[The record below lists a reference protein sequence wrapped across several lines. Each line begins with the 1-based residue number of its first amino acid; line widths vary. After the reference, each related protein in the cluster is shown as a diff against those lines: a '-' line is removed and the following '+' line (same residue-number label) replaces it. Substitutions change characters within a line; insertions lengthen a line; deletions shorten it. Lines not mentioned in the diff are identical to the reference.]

1 MTRFVQPRVKDG
13 AVFLCYDRMSAA
25 VWPLGR
31 VGQLAHDWQRCG
43 TLEAAAMEEQGEKNI
58 MAMRDK
64 IEHAIQNQP
73 CTVKDLKSKFG
84 GDRGSD
90 RKVMEAVDQ
99 LVHEAVICQ
108 RQGVF
113 FTVRSGRA
121 DKALLCKVVKLGK
134 NFAFVMLEDG
144 TSDIF
149 IPGRFT
155 RGAMPGDIVLV
166 EKFEHPRVEGSDEG
180 EILAILEEKND
191 LVGTARRIEGRLKFV
206 PDDCPAISM
215 QMMRDCEGGAKDGD
229 KVAVEIL
236 QRGNRQEDHRVGVAM
251 RFGSSDEAKRCAKAL
266 LYAQDIRSRF
276 PDKVREEA
284 KKLENAEVSEKDTE
298 GRMDLRAL
306 PIFTIDSAETKD
318 IDDAISLTKTPEG
331 GFELGVHI
339 ADVSNYVKPGS
350 ELDNEAFN
358 RATSVYYADQVVP
371 MLPKQLSN
379 GICSLNEGVLRL
391 AFSCLMHLDKDGNLI
406 DYRFV
411 KSIIRSRVKG
421 VYSEIN
427 ALLAGSADD
436 ELKGKYH
443 EVLSQLPAMKE
454 LYGHRARLRK
464 ERGCMDIE
472 SGEVK
477 LILDEDGHC
486 IDVKKRTS
494 GESEAMIEE
503 FMLLANQCA
512 AHFARVKQ
520 IPFVYRVHEE
530 PNAEKLERLHT
541 LLQACGI
548 NDHFAKD
555 VPTPKELSAILEGV
569 RGGPYEQ
576 IINTGMLR
584 CMSKAVYEEKP
595 KGHYGLVLKDYAHFT
610 SPIRRYPDLAIHR
623 IMTAQ
628 LKGMDKDTMVLRYSD
643 FAEKA
648 SKQSSE
654 REIIAMQ
661 IERKAE
667 DCYKAEYARRH
678 LGECY
683 EGRISGVTQ
692 RGLFIELDNGVEGF
706 VPASSL
712 TPSGTMLTEGIR
724 LSDPVSG
731 KNWSLGDTMMITI
744 VRADVNL
751 GKIDFEV
758 APASTK

>member
-1 MTRFVQPRVKDG
+1 
-13 AVFLCYDRMSAA
+13 MS
-25 VWPLGR
+25 
-31 VGQLAHDWQRCG
+31 
-43 TLEAAAMEEQGEKNI
+43 
-58 MAMRDK
+58 MRDK

-73 CTVKDLKSKFG
+73 CTVKELKQKFG
-84 GDRGSD
+84 GERGAD
-90 RKVMEAVDQ
+90 RKVMEALDE
-99 LVHEAVICQ
+99 LVREAVVCQ

-155 RGAMPGDIVLV
+155 KGAMPGDEVLV
-166 EKFEHPRVEGSDEG
+166 EKFEHPRMEGSDEG
-180 EILAILEEKND
+180 TILAVLTEKND
-191 LVGTARRIEGRLKFV
+191 LVGTVRRVEGRLRFV
-206 PDDCPAISM
+206 PDDCPAITM
-215 QMMRDCEGGAKDGD
+215 PLARDCEGGAKDGD

-236 QRGNRQEDHRVGVAM
+236 NRGNRQEDHRVGVAM

-266 LYAQDIRSRF
+266 LYAKDIRTRF

-284 KKLENAEVSEKDTE
+284 KKFEGAEISEKDCE

-318 IDDAISLTKTPEG
+318 IDDAVSLTRTSDG

-339 ADVSNYVKPGS
+339 ADVSNYVKPGT
-350 ELDNEAFN
+350 ELDNEAFS

-371 MLPKQLSN
+371 MLPKALSN
-379 GICSLNEGVLRL
+379 GICSLNENELRL
-391 AFSCLMHLDKDGNLI
+391 AFSCLMRLDKDGNLT

-421 VYSEIN
+421 VYAEIN
-427 ALLAGSADD
+427 ALLAGTADA
-436 ELKGKYH
+436 ETKAKYAD
-443 EVLSQLPAMKE
+443 VIDQLPAMKE

-477 LILDEDGHC
+477 LILDENGRC

-494 GESEAMIEE
+494 GESESMIEE

-530 PNAEKLERLHT
+530 PNAEKLERLHA

-569 RGGPYEQ
+569 RGTPYEQ

-584 CMSKAVYEEKP
+584 CMSKALYEEKP

-623 IMTAQ
+623 IMTDM
-628 LKGMDKDTMVLRYSD
+628 LKGTEKETMILRYTD
-643 FAEKA
+643 FAERA

-654 REIIAMQ
+654 REVIAMQ

-683 EGRISGVTQ
+683 EGTISGVTQ

-712 TPSGTMLTEGIR
+712 TPSGTSLTEGVR
-724 LSDPVSG
+724 LTDPASG
-731 KNWSLGDTMMITI
+731 KTWSLGDKMMITI

-758 APASTK
+758 APAAKA

>member
-1 MTRFVQPRVKDG
+1 
-13 AVFLCYDRMSAA
+13 MS
-25 VWPLGR
+25 
-31 VGQLAHDWQRCG
+31 
-43 TLEAAAMEEQGEKNI
+43 
-58 MAMRDK
+58 MRDK

-73 CTVKDLKSKFG
+73 CTVKELKQKFG
-84 GDRGSD
+84 GERGAD
-90 RKVMEAVDQ
+90 RKVMEALDE
-99 LVHEAVICQ
+99 LVREAVVCQ

-155 RGAMPGDIVLV
+155 KGAMPGDEVLV
-166 EKFEHPRVEGSDEG
+166 EKFEHPRMEGSDEG
-180 EILAILEEKND
+180 TILAVLTEKND
-191 LVGTARRIEGRLKFV
+191 LVGTVRRVEGRLRFV
-206 PDDCPAISM
+206 PDDCPAITM
-215 QMMRDCEGGAKDGD
+215 PLARDCEGGAKDGD

-236 QRGNRQEDHRVGVAM
+236 NRGNRQEDHRVGVAM

-266 LYAQDIRSRF
+266 LYAKDIRTRF
-276 PDKVREEA
+276 PDKVRDEA
-284 KKLENAEVSEKDTE
+284 KKFEGAEVSEKDCE

-318 IDDAISLTKTPEG
+318 IDDAVSLTRTSDG

-339 ADVSNYVKPGS
+339 ADVSNYVKPGT
-350 ELDNEAFN
+350 ELDNEAFS

-371 MLPKQLSN
+371 MLPKALSN
-379 GICSLNEGVLRL
+379 GICSLNENELRL
-391 AFSCLMHLDKDGNLI
+391 AFSCLMRLDKDGNLT

-421 VYSEIN
+421 VYAEIN
-427 ALLAGSADD
+427 ALLAGTADA
-436 ELKGKYH
+436 ETKAKYAD
-443 EVLSQLPAMKE
+443 VIDQLPAMKE

-477 LILDEDGHC
+477 LILDENGRC

-494 GESEAMIEE
+494 GESESMIEE

-530 PNAEKLERLHT
+530 PNAEKLERLHA

-548 NDHFAKD
+548 NDHFAKE

-569 RGGPYEQ
+569 RGTPYEQ

-584 CMSKAVYEEKP
+584 CMSKALYEEKP

-623 IMTAQ
+623 IMTDL
-628 LKGMDKDTMVLRYSD
+628 LKGTEKETMILRYTD
-643 FAEKA
+643 FAERA

-654 REIIAMQ
+654 REVVAMQ

-683 EGRISGVTQ
+683 EGTISGVTQ

-712 TPSGTMLTEGIR
+712 TPSGTSLTEGVR
-724 LSDPVSG
+724 LTDPASG
-731 KNWSLGDTMMITI
+731 KSWSLGDKMMITI

-758 APASTK
+758 APAAKN

>member
-1 MTRFVQPRVKDG
+1 
-13 AVFLCYDRMSAA
+13 MS
-25 VWPLGR
+25 L
-31 VGQLAHDWQRCG
+31 
-43 TLEAAAMEEQGEKNI
+43 
-58 MAMRDK
+58 RDK

-73 CTVKDLKSKFG
+73 CMVKDLKAKFG
-84 GDRGSD
+84 GDRAAD
-90 RKVMEAVDQ
+90 RKVMEALDE
-99 LVHEAVICQ
+99 LVREAVVCQ

-155 RGAMPGDIVLV
+155 KGAMPGDEVLV
-166 EKFEHPRVEGSDEG
+166 EKFEHPRMEGSDEG
-180 EILAILEEKND
+180 TILAVLTEKND
-191 LVGTARRIEGRLKFV
+191 LVGTVRRVEGRLRFV
-206 PDDCPAISM
+206 PDDCPAITM
-215 QMMRDCEGGAKDGD
+215 PLARDCEGGAKDGD

-236 QRGNRQEDHRVGVAM
+236 NRGNRQEDHRVGVAM
-251 RFGSSDEAKRCAKAL
+251 RFGSSERCAKAL
-266 LYAQDIRSRF
+266 LYAKDIRTRF

-284 KKLENAEVSEKDTE
+284 KKFEGAEISEKDCE

-318 IDDAISLTKTPEG
+318 IDDAISLTRTSDG

-339 ADVSNYVKPGS
+339 ADVSNYVKPGT
-350 ELDNEAFN
+350 ELDNEAFS

-371 MLPKQLSN
+371 MLPKALSN
-379 GICSLNEGVLRL
+379 GICSLNENELRL
-391 AFSCLMHLDKDGNLI
+391 AFSCLMRLDKDGNLT

-421 VYSEIN
+421 VYAEIN
-427 ALLAGSADD
+427 ALLAGTADA
-436 ELKGKYH
+436 EIKAKYAD
-443 EVLSQLPAMKE
+443 VIDQLPAMKE

-477 LILDEDGHC
+477 LILDENGRC

-494 GESEAMIEE
+494 GESESMIEE

-530 PNAEKLERLHT
+530 PNAEKLERLHA

-548 NDHFAKD
+548 NDHFAKE

-569 RGGPYEQ
+569 RGTPYEQ

-584 CMSKAVYEEKP
+584 CMSKALYEEKP

-623 IMTAQ
+623 IMTDL
-628 LKGMDKDTMVLRYSD
+628 LKGTEKETMILRYTD
-643 FAEKA
+643 FAERA

-654 REIIAMQ
+654 REVVAMQ

-683 EGRISGVTQ
+683 EGTISGVTQ

-712 TPSGTMLTEGIR
+712 TPSGTSLTEGVR
-724 LSDPVSG
+724 LTDPASG
-731 KNWSLGDTMMITI
+731 KTWSLGDKMMITI

-758 APASTK
+758 APAAKN

>member
-1 MTRFVQPRVKDG
+1 
-13 AVFLCYDRMSAA
+13 MS
-25 VWPLGR
+25 
-31 VGQLAHDWQRCG
+31 
-43 TLEAAAMEEQGEKNI
+43 
-58 MAMRDK
+58 MRDK

-73 CTVKDLKSKFG
+73 CTVKELKQKFG
-84 GDRGSD
+84 GERGAD
-90 RKVMEAVDQ
+90 RKVMEALDE
-99 LVHEAVICQ
+99 LVREAVVCQ

-155 RGAMPGDIVLV
+155 KGAMPGDDVLV

-180 EILAILEEKND
+180 AILAILTEKND
-191 LVGTARRIEGRLKFV
+191 LVGTVRRVEGRLRFV
-206 PDDCPAISM
+206 PDDCPAITM
-215 QMMRDCEGGAKDGD
+215 PLARDCEGGAKDGD

-236 QRGNRQEDHRVGVAM
+236 NRGNRQEDHRVGVAM

-266 LYAQDIRSRF
+266 LYAKDIRTRF
-276 PDKVREEA
+276 PDKVRDEA
-284 KKLENAEVSEKDTE
+284 KKFEGAEVSEKDCE

-318 IDDAISLTKTPEG
+318 IDDAISLTRTSDG

-339 ADVSNYVKPGS
+339 ADVSNYVKPGT
-350 ELDNEAFN
+350 ELDNEAFS

-371 MLPKQLSN
+371 MLPKALSN
-379 GICSLNEGVLRL
+379 GICSLNENELRL
-391 AFSCLMHLDKDGNLI
+391 AFSCLMRLDKEGNLT

-427 ALLAGSADD
+427 ALLAGTADA
-436 ELKGKYH
+436 EIKAKYAD
-443 EVLSQLPAMKE
+443 VIDQLPAMKE

-477 LILDEDGHC
+477 LILDENGRC

-494 GESEAMIEE
+494 GESESMIEE

-569 RGGPYEQ
+569 RGTPYEQ

-584 CMSKAVYEEKP
+584 CMSKALYEEKP

-623 IMTAQ
+623 IMTDM
-628 LKGMDKDTMVLRYSD
+628 LKGTEKETIILRYTD
-643 FAEKA
+643 FAERA

-654 REIIAMQ
+654 REDNAMQ

-683 EGRISGVTQ
+683 EGTISGVTQ

-712 TPSGTMLTEGIR
+712 TPSGTSLTEGVR
-724 LSDPVSG
+724 LTDPASG
-731 KNWSLGDTMMITI
+731 KTWSLGDKMMITI

-758 APASTK
+758 APAAKA

>member
-1 MTRFVQPRVKDG
+1 
-13 AVFLCYDRMSAA
+13 
-25 VWPLGR
+25 
-31 VGQLAHDWQRCG
+31 
-43 TLEAAAMEEQGEKNI
+43 
-58 MAMRDK
+58 MAIRDK
-64 IEHAIQNQP
+64 IEHAIQMQP
-73 CTVKDLKSKFG
+73 CTVKTLKARFG
-84 GDRGSD
+84 GDRAAD
-90 RKVMEAVDQ
+90 RKVMEALDE
-99 LVHEAVICQ
+99 LVRQAVVCQ

-121 DKALLCKVVKLGK
+121 EKALLCKVVKLGK

-144 TSDIF
+144 QSDVF

-155 RGAMPGDIVLV
+155 RGAMPGDQVLV
-166 EKFEHPRVEGSDEG
+166 EKFAHPRVEGSDEG
-180 EILAILEEKND
+180 EILAILTEHNN
-191 LVGTARRIEGRLKFV
+191 LVGTARRIDGRLKFV

-215 QMMRDCEGGAKDGD
+215 QLMRGSEGGAKDGD

-236 QRGNRQEDHRVGVAM
+236 QRGTRQEDHRVGVTM
-251 RFGSSDEAKRCAKAL
+251 RFGSADEAKRCAKAL
-266 LYAQDIRSRF
+266 LYAQDIRARF
-276 PDKVREEA
+276 PEEVREEA
-284 KKLENAEVSEKDTE
+284 KKLEDAVVSEADTK
-298 GRMDLRAL
+298 GRLDLRSL
-306 PIFTIDSAETKD
+306 PIFTIDSASTKD
-318 IDDAISLTKTPEG
+318 IDDAISLTRTPEG

-339 ADVSNYVKPGS
+339 ADVSHYVRPGT
-350 ELDNEAFN
+350 ETDNEAFR

-371 MLPKQLSN
+371 MLPKALSN
-379 GICSLNEGVLRL
+379 GICSLNEGELRL
-391 AFSCLMHLDKDGNLI
+391 AFSCLMRLDNNGELT

-411 KSIIRSRVKG
+411 KSVIRSRVKG

-427 ALLAGSADD
+427 ALLAGSTDP
-436 ELKGKYH
+436 ELQAKYA
-443 EVLSQLPAMKE
+443 EVSEQLPAMKE
-454 LYGHRARLRK
+454 LYGHRARLRR

-477 LILDEDGHC
+477 LILDEEGRC
-486 IDVKKRTS
+486 IDVQKRTS

-530 PNAEKLERLHT
+530 PNAEKLERLHA
-541 LLQACGI
+541 LLTACGI

-555 VPTPKELSAILEGV
+555 VPAPKELSAILEGV
-569 RGGPYEQ
+569 RGTAYEQ

-584 CMSKAVYEEKP
+584 CMSKAQYEAKP

-623 IMTAQ
+623 ILTDLLSGTDKETMT
-628 LKGMDKDTMVLRYSD
+628 LRYTD
-643 FAEKA
+643 FAEQA
-648 SKQSSE
+648 AKQSSE
-654 REIIAMQ
+654 REVIAMQ

-678 LGECY
+678 LGESY
-683 EGRISGVTQ
+683 EGSISGVTQ
-692 RGLFIELDNGVEGF
+692 RGLFVEMDNGVEGF

-712 TPSGTMLTEGIR
+712 TAAGTLLTEGIR

-731 KNWSLGDTMMITI
+731 KNWNLGDRMMITI

-751 GKIDFEV
+751 GKVDFE
-758 APASTK
+758 PAQAKG

>member
-1 MTRFVQPRVKDG
+1 
-13 AVFLCYDRMSAA
+13 MS
-25 VWPLGR
+25 
-31 VGQLAHDWQRCG
+31 
-43 TLEAAAMEEQGEKNI
+43 
-58 MAMRDK
+58 MRDK

-73 CTVKDLKSKFG
+73 CTVKELKQKFG
-84 GDRGSD
+84 GERGAD
-90 RKVMEAVDQ
+90 RKVMEALDE
-99 LVHEAVICQ
+99 LVREAVVCQ

-149 IPGRFT
+149 IPGHFT
-155 RGAMPGDIVLV
+155 KGAMPGDDVLV

-180 EILAILEEKND
+180 AILAILTEKND
-191 LVGTARRIEGRLKFV
+191 LVGTVRRVEGRLRFV
-206 PDDCPAISM
+206 PDDCPAITM
-215 QMMRDCEGGAKDGD
+215 PLARDCEGGAKDGD

-236 QRGNRQEDHRVGVAM
+236 NRGNRQEDHRVGVAM

-266 LYAQDIRSRF
+266 LYAKDIRTRF
-276 PDKVREEA
+276 PDKVRDEA
-284 KKLENAEVSEKDTE
+284 KKFEGAEVSEKDCE

-318 IDDAISLTKTPEG
+318 IDDAISLTRTSDG

-339 ADVSNYVKPGS
+339 ADVSNYVKPGT
-350 ELDNEAFN
+350 ELDNEAFS

-371 MLPKQLSN
+371 MLPKALSN
-379 GICSLNEGVLRL
+379 GICSLNENELRL
-391 AFSCLMHLDKDGNLI
+391 AFSCLMRLDKEGGLT

-427 ALLAGSADD
+427 ALLAGTADA
-436 ELKGKYH
+436 EIKAKYAD
-443 EVLSQLPAMKE
+443 VIDQLPAMKE

-477 LILDEDGHC
+477 LILDENGRC

-494 GESEAMIEE
+494 GESESMIEE

-530 PNAEKLERLHT
+530 PNAEKLERLHA

-569 RGGPYEQ
+569 RGTPYEQ

-584 CMSKAVYEEKP
+584 CMSKALYEEKP

-623 IMTAQ
+623 IMTDM
-628 LKGMDKDTMVLRYSD
+628 LKGTEKETMILRYTD
-643 FAEKA
+643 FAERA

-654 REIIAMQ
+654 REVIAMQ

-683 EGRISGVTQ
+683 EGIISGVTQ
-692 RGLFIELDNGVEGF
+692 RGIFVELENGVEGF

-712 TPSGTMLTEGIR
+712 TATGTTLTEGIR
-724 LSDPVSG
+724 LSDPASG
-731 KNWSLGDTMMITI
+731 KTWSLGDSMMITI
-744 VRADVNL
+744 VRADINL
-751 GKIDFEV
+751 GKVDFEV
-758 APASTK
+758 APETK

>member
-1 MTRFVQPRVKDG
+1 
-13 AVFLCYDRMSAA
+13 
-25 VWPLGR
+25 
-31 VGQLAHDWQRCG
+31 
-43 TLEAAAMEEQGEKNI
+43 
-58 MAMRDK
+58 MALREK

-73 CTVKDLKSKFG
+73 CAVKDLKSKFG
-84 GDRGSD
+84 GDRGAD
-90 RKVMEAVDQ
+90 RKVMEALDA
-99 LVHEAVICQ
+99 LVHDGVICQ

-121 DKALLCKVVKLGK
+121 EKALLCKVVKLGK

-155 RGAMPGDIVLV
+155 RGAMPGDDVLV
-166 EKFEHPRVEGSDEG
+166 EKFAHPRVEGSDEG
-180 EILAILEEKND
+180 EILAVLTEKND
-191 LVGTARRIEGRLKFV
+191 LVGTVRRIEGRLKFV

-215 QMMRDCEGGAKDGD
+215 QLMRDCEGGAKDGD

-236 QRGNRQEDHRVGVAM
+236 LRGSRQEDHRVGVAM

-266 LYAQDIRSRF
+266 LYAKDIRTRF
-276 PDKVREEA
+276 PEKVRDEA
-284 KKLENAEVSEKDTE
+284 KKFEDLTISEKE
-298 GRMDLRAL
+298 MKGRMDLRAL

-318 IDDAISLTKTPEG
+318 IDDAISLTRTSEG

-339 ADVSNYVKPGS
+339 ADVSNYVKPGT
-350 ELDNEAFN
+350 ELDNEAFS
-358 RATSVYYADQVVP
+358 RATSVYYAAQVVP
-371 MLPKQLSN
+371 MLPKALSN
-379 GICSLNEGVLRL
+379 GICSLNEKEVRL
-391 AFSCLMHLDKDGNLI
+391 AFSCLMRLDPNGNLT

-411 KSIIRSRVKG
+411 KSVICSRVKG
-421 VYSEIN
+421 VYAEIN
-427 ALLAGSADD
+427 ALLAGTADA
-436 ELKGKYH
+436 EIQAKYA
-443 EVLSQLPAMKE
+443 EVLDQLPAMKE

-530 PNAEKLERLHT
+530 PNAEKLERLHA

-548 NDHFAKD
+548 NDHFAKE
-555 VPTPKELSAILEGV
+555 VPAPKELSAILEGV
-569 RGGPYEQ
+569 RGTPYEQ

-584 CMSKAVYEEKP
+584 CMSKALYEEKP

-623 IMTAQ
+623 IMTDV
-628 LKGMDKDTMVLRYSD
+628 LNGMDKETTILKYTD

-654 REIIAMQ
+654 REVIAMQ

-683 EGRISGVTQ
+683 EGTISGVTQ
-692 RGLFIELDNGVEGF
+692 RGLFIELENGVEGF

-712 TPSGTMLTEGIR
+712 TPSGTTLTEGVR
-724 LSDPVSG
+724 LADPVSG
-731 KNWSLGDTMMITI
+731 KSWSLGDSMMITI

-758 APASTK
+758 APAAKQ

>member
-1 MTRFVQPRVKDG
+1 
-13 AVFLCYDRMSAA
+13 
-25 VWPLGR
+25 
-31 VGQLAHDWQRCG
+31 
-43 TLEAAAMEEQGEKNI
+43 
-58 MAMRDK
+58 MALREK

-73 CTVKDLKSKFG
+73 CAVKDLKSKFG
-84 GDRGSD
+84 GDRGAD
-90 RKVMEAVDQ
+90 RKVMEALDA
-99 LVHEAVICQ
+99 LVHDGVICQ

-121 DKALLCKVVKLGK
+121 EKALLCKVVKLGK

-155 RGAMPGDIVLV
+155 RGAMPGDDVLV
-166 EKFEHPRVEGSDEG
+166 EKFAHPRVEGSDEG
-180 EILAILEEKND
+180 EILAVLTEKND
-191 LVGTARRIEGRLKFV
+191 LVGTVRRIEGRLKFV

-215 QMMRDCEGGAKDGD
+215 QLMRDCEGGAKDGD

-236 QRGNRQEDHRVGVAM
+236 LRGSRQEDHRVGVAM

-266 LYAQDIRSRF
+266 LYAKDIRTRF
-276 PDKVREEA
+276 SEKVRDEA
-284 KKLENAEVSEKDTE
+284 KKFEDLTISEKE
-298 GRMDLRAL
+298 MKGRMDLRAL

-318 IDDAISLTKTPEG
+318 IDDAISLTRTSEG

-339 ADVSNYVKPGS
+339 ADVSNYVKPGT
-350 ELDNEAFN
+350 ELDNEAFS

-371 MLPKQLSN
+371 MLPKALSN
-379 GICSLNEGVLRL
+379 GICSLNEKEVRL
-391 AFSCLMHLDKDGNLI
+391 AFSCLMRLDPDGNLT

-411 KSIIRSRVKG
+411 KSVICSRVKG
-421 VYSEIN
+421 VYAEIN
-427 ALLAGSADD
+427 ALLAGTADA
-436 ELKGKYH
+436 EIQAKYA
-443 EVLSQLPAMKE
+443 EVLDQLPAMKE

-530 PNAEKLERLHT
+530 PNAEKLDRLHA

-548 NDHFAKD
+548 NDHFAKE

-569 RGGPYEQ
+569 RGTPYEQ

-584 CMSKAVYEEKP
+584 CMSKALYEEKP

-623 IMTAQ
+623 IMTDV
-628 LKGMDKDTMVLRYSD
+628 LNGMDKETTILKYTD

-654 REIIAMQ
+654 REVIAMQ

-683 EGRISGVTQ
+683 EGTISGVTQ
-692 RGLFIELDNGVEGF
+692 RGLFIELENGVEGF

-712 TPSGTMLTEGIR
+712 TPSGTTLTEGVR
-724 LSDPVSG
+724 LADPVSG
-731 KNWSLGDTMMITI
+731 KSWSLGDSMMITI

-758 APASTK
+758 APAAKQ

>member
-1 MTRFVQPRVKDG
+1 
-13 AVFLCYDRMSAA
+13 MS
-25 VWPLGR
+25 
-31 VGQLAHDWQRCG
+31 
-43 TLEAAAMEEQGEKNI
+43 
-58 MAMRDK
+58 MRDK

-73 CTVKDLKSKFG
+73 CTVKELKQKFG
-84 GDRGSD
+84 GERGAD
-90 RKVMEAVDQ
+90 RKVMEALDE
-99 LVHEAVICQ
+99 LVREAVVCQ

-155 RGAMPGDIVLV
+155 KGAMPGDEVLV
-166 EKFEHPRVEGSDEG
+166 EKFEHPRMEGSDEG
-180 EILAILEEKND
+180 TILAVLTEKND
-191 LVGTARRIEGRLKFV
+191 LVGTVRRVEGRLRFV
-206 PDDCPAISM
+206 PDDCPAITM
-215 QMMRDCEGGAKDGD
+215 PLARDCEGGAKDGD

-236 QRGNRQEDHRVGVAM
+236 NRGNRQEDHRVGVAM

-266 LYAQDIRSRF
+266 LYAKDIRTRF

-284 KKLENAEVSEKDTE
+284 KKFEGAEISEKDCE

-318 IDDAISLTKTPEG
+318 IDDAISLTRTSDG

-339 ADVSNYVKPGS
+339 ADVSNYVKPGT
-350 ELDNEAFN
+350 ELDNEAFS

-371 MLPKQLSN
+371 MLPKALSN
-379 GICSLNEGVLRL
+379 GICSLNENELRL
-391 AFSCLMHLDKDGNLI
+391 AFSCLMRLDKDGNLT

-421 VYSEIN
+421 VYAEIN
-427 ALLAGSADD
+427 ALLAGTADA
-436 ELKGKYH
+436 EIKAKYAD
-443 EVLSQLPAMKE
+443 VIDQLPAMKE

-477 LILDEDGHC
+477 LILDENGRC

-494 GESEAMIEE
+494 GESESMIEE

-530 PNAEKLERLHT
+530 PNAEKLERLHA

-548 NDHFAKD
+548 NDHFAKE

-569 RGGPYEQ
+569 RGTPYEQ

-584 CMSKAVYEEKP
+584 CMSKALYEEKP

-623 IMTAQ
+623 IMTDL
-628 LKGMDKDTMVLRYSD
+628 LKGTEKETMILRYTD
-643 FAEKA
+643 FAERA

-654 REIIAMQ
+654 REVVAMQ

-683 EGRISGVTQ
+683 EGTISGVTQ

-712 TPSGTMLTEGIR
+712 TPSGTSLTEGVR
-724 LSDPVSG
+724 LTDPASG
-731 KNWSLGDTMMITI
+731 KTWSLGDKMMITI

-758 APASTK
+758 APAAKN

>member
-1 MTRFVQPRVKDG
+1 
-13 AVFLCYDRMSAA
+13 MS
-25 VWPLGR
+25 
-31 VGQLAHDWQRCG
+31 
-43 TLEAAAMEEQGEKNI
+43 
-58 MAMRDK
+58 MRDK

-73 CTVKDLKSKFG
+73 CTVKELKQKFG
-84 GDRGSD
+84 GERGAD
-90 RKVMEAVDQ
+90 RKVMEALDE
-99 LVHEAVICQ
+99 LVREAVVCQ

-155 RGAMPGDIVLV
+155 KGAMPGDDVLV

-180 EILAILEEKND
+180 AILAILTEKND
-191 LVGTARRIEGRLKFV
+191 LVGTVRRVEGRLRFV
-206 PDDCPAISM
+206 PDDCPAITM
-215 QMMRDCEGGAKDGD
+215 PLARDCEGGAKDGD

-236 QRGNRQEDHRVGVAM
+236 NRGSRQEDHRVGVAM

-266 LYAQDIRSRF
+266 LYAKDIRTRF
-276 PDKVREEA
+276 PDKVRDEA
-284 KKLENAEVSEKDTE
+284 KKFEGAEVSEKDCE

-318 IDDAISLTKTPEG
+318 IDDAISLTRTSDG

-339 ADVSNYVKPGS
+339 ADVSNYVKPGT
-350 ELDNEAFN
+350 ELDNEAFS

-371 MLPKQLSN
+371 MLPKALSN
-379 GICSLNEGVLRL
+379 GICSLNENELRL
-391 AFSCLMHLDKDGNLI
+391 AFSCLMRLDKEGNLT

-427 ALLAGSADD
+427 ALLAGTADA
-436 ELKGKYH
+436 EIKAKYAD
-443 EVLSQLPAMKE
+443 VIDQLPAMKE

-477 LILDEDGHC
+477 LILDENGRC

-494 GESEAMIEE
+494 GESESMIEE

-530 PNAEKLERLHT
+530 PNAEKLERLHA

-569 RGGPYEQ
+569 RGTPYEQ

-584 CMSKAVYEEKP
+584 CMSKALYEEKP

-623 IMTAQ
+623 IMTDM
-628 LKGMDKDTMVLRYSD
+628 LKGTEKETMILRYTD
-643 FAEKA
+643 FAERA

-654 REIIAMQ
+654 REVIAMQ

-683 EGRISGVTQ
+683 EGIISGVTQ
-692 RGLFIELDNGVEGF
+692 RGLFIELENGVEGF

-712 TPSGTMLTEGIR
+712 TPTGTMLTEGIR

-731 KNWSLGDTMMITI
+731 KNWNLGDSMMITI

-758 APASTK
+758 APEAKQ

>member
-1 MTRFVQPRVKDG
+1 
-13 AVFLCYDRMSAA
+13 
-25 VWPLGR
+25 
-31 VGQLAHDWQRCG
+31 
-43 TLEAAAMEEQGEKNI
+43 
-58 MAMRDK
+58 MRDK

-73 CTVKDLKSKFG
+73 CTVKELKQKFG
-84 GDRGSD
+84 GERGAD
-90 RKVMEAVDQ
+90 RKVMEALDE
-99 LVHEAVICQ
+99 LVREAVVCQ

-155 RGAMPGDIVLV
+155 KGAMPGDDVLV

-180 EILAILEEKND
+180 AILAILTEKND
-191 LVGTARRIEGRLKFV
+191 LVGTVRRVEGRLRFV
-206 PDDCPAISM
+206 PDDCPAITM
-215 QMMRDCEGGAKDGD
+215 PLARDCEGGAKDGD

-236 QRGNRQEDHRVGVAM
+236 NRGSRQEDHRVGVAM

-266 LYAQDIRSRF
+266 LYAKDIRTRF
-276 PDKVREEA
+276 PDKVRDEA
-284 KKLENAEVSEKDTE
+284 KKFEGAEVSEKDCE

-318 IDDAISLTKTPEG
+318 IDDAISLTRTSDG

-339 ADVSNYVKPGS
+339 ADVSNYVKPGT
-350 ELDNEAFN
+350 ELDNEAFS

-371 MLPKQLSN
+371 MLPKALSN
-379 GICSLNEGVLRL
+379 GICSLNENELRL
-391 AFSCLMHLDKDGNLI
+391 AFSCLMRLDKEGNLT

-427 ALLAGSADD
+427 ALLAGTADA
-436 ELKGKYH
+436 EIKAKYAD
-443 EVLSQLPAMKE
+443 VIDQLPAMKE

-477 LILDEDGHC
+477 LILDENGRC

-494 GESEAMIEE
+494 GESESMIEE

-530 PNAEKLERLHT
+530 PNAEKLERLHA

-548 NDHFAKD
+548 NDHFAKG

-569 RGGPYEQ
+569 RGTPYEQ

-584 CMSKAVYEEKP
+584 CMSKALYEEKP

-623 IMTAQ
+623 IMTDM
-628 LKGMDKDTMVLRYSD
+628 LKGTEKETMILRYTD
-643 FAEKA
+643 FAERA

-654 REIIAMQ
+654 REVIAMQ

-683 EGRISGVTQ
+683 EGTISGVTQ

-712 TPSGTMLTEGIR
+712 TPSGTSLTEGVR
-724 LSDPVSG
+724 LTDPASG
-731 KNWSLGDTMMITI
+731 KTWSLGDKMMITI

-758 APASTK
+758 APAAKA

>member
-1 MTRFVQPRVKDG
+1 
-13 AVFLCYDRMSAA
+13 
-25 VWPLGR
+25 
-31 VGQLAHDWQRCG
+31 
-43 TLEAAAMEEQGEKNI
+43 
-58 MAMRDK
+58 MRDK

-73 CTVKDLKSKFG
+73 CTVKELKQKFG
-84 GDRGSD
+84 GERGAD
-90 RKVMEAVDQ
+90 RKVMEALDE
-99 LVHEAVICQ
+99 LVREAVVCQ

-155 RGAMPGDIVLV
+155 KGAMPGDEVLV
-166 EKFEHPRVEGSDEG
+166 EKFEHPRMEGSDEG
-180 EILAILEEKND
+180 TILAVLTEKND
-191 LVGTARRIEGRLKFV
+191 LVGTVRRVEGRLRFV
-206 PDDCPAISM
+206 PDDCPAITM
-215 QMMRDCEGGAKDGD
+215 PLARDCEGGAKDGD

-236 QRGNRQEDHRVGVAM
+236 NRGNRQEDHRVGVAM

-266 LYAQDIRSRF
+266 LYAKDIRTRF

-284 KKLENAEVSEKDTE
+284 KKFEGAEISEKDCE

-318 IDDAISLTKTPEG
+318 IDDAVSLTRTSDG

-339 ADVSNYVKPGS
+339 ADVSNYVKPGT
-350 ELDNEAFN
+350 ELDNEAFS

-371 MLPKQLSN
+371 MLPKALSN
-379 GICSLNEGVLRL
+379 GICSLNENELRL
-391 AFSCLMHLDKDGNLI
+391 AFSCLMRLDKDGNLT

-421 VYSEIN
+421 VYAEIN
-427 ALLAGSADD
+427 ALLAGTADA
-436 ELKGKYH
+436 EIKAKYAD
-443 EVLSQLPAMKE
+443 VIDQLPAMKE

-477 LILDEDGHC
+477 LILDENGRC

-494 GESEAMIEE
+494 GESESMIEE

-530 PNAEKLERLHT
+530 PNAEKLERLHA

-548 NDHFAKD
+548 NDLFAKE

-569 RGGPYEQ
+569 RGTPYEQ

-584 CMSKAVYEEKP
+584 CMSKALYEEKP

-623 IMTAQ
+623 IMTDL
-628 LKGMDKDTMVLRYSD
+628 LKGTEKETMILRYTD
-643 FAEKA
+643 FAERA

-654 REIIAMQ
+654 REVVAMQ

-683 EGRISGVTQ
+683 EGTISGVTQ

-712 TPSGTMLTEGIR
+712 TPSGTSLTEGVR
-724 LSDPVSG
+724 LTDPASG
-731 KNWSLGDTMMITI
+731 KSWSLGDKMMITI

-758 APASTK
+758 APAAKN

>member
-1 MTRFVQPRVKDG
+1 
-13 AVFLCYDRMSAA
+13 
-25 VWPLGR
+25 
-31 VGQLAHDWQRCG
+31 
-43 TLEAAAMEEQGEKNI
+43 
-58 MAMRDK
+58 MRDK

-73 CTVKDLKSKFG
+73 CTVKELKQKFG
-84 GDRGSD
+84 GERGAD
-90 RKVMEAVDQ
+90 RKVMEALDE
-99 LVHEAVICQ
+99 LVREAVVCQ

-155 RGAMPGDIVLV
+155 KGAMPGDDVLV

-180 EILAILEEKND
+180 AILAILTEKND
-191 LVGTARRIEGRLKFV
+191 LVGTVRRVEGRLRFV
-206 PDDCPAISM
+206 PDDCPAITM
-215 QMMRDCEGGAKDGD
+215 PLARDCEGGAKDGD

-236 QRGNRQEDHRVGVAM
+236 NRSNRQEDHRVGVAM

-266 LYAQDIRSRF
+266 LYAKDIRTRF
-276 PDKVREEA
+276 PDKVRDEA
-284 KKLENAEVSEKDTE
+284 KKFEGAEVSEKDCE

-318 IDDAISLTKTPEG
+318 IDDAISLTRTSDG

-339 ADVSNYVKPGS
+339 ADVSNYVKPGT
-350 ELDNEAFN
+350 ELDNEAFS

-371 MLPKQLSN
+371 MLPKALSN
-379 GICSLNEGVLRL
+379 GICSLNENELRL
-391 AFSCLMHLDKDGNLI
+391 AFSCLMRLDKEGNLT

-427 ALLAGSADD
+427 ALLAGTADA
-436 ELKGKYH
+436 EIKAKYAD
-443 EVLSQLPAMKE
+443 VIDQLPAMKE
-454 LYGHRARLRK
+454 LYGHRARLRR

-477 LILDEDGHC
+477 LILDENGRC

-494 GESEAMIEE
+494 GESESMIEE

-530 PNAEKLERLHT
+530 PNAEKLERLHA

-555 VPTPKELSAILEGV
+555 VPAPKELSAILEGV
-569 RGGPYEQ
+569 RGTPYEQ

-584 CMSKAVYEEKP
+584 CMSKALYEEKP

-623 IMTAQ
+623 IMTDL
-628 LKGMDKDTMVLRYSD
+628 LKGTGKETMILRYTD
-643 FAEKA
+643 FAERA

-654 REIIAMQ
+654 REVIAMQ

-683 EGRISGVTQ
+683 EGTISGVTQ

-712 TPSGTMLTEGIR
+712 TPSGTSLTEGVR
-724 LSDPVSG
+724 LTDPASG
-731 KNWSLGDTMMITI
+731 KTWSLGDRMMITI

-758 APASTK
+758 APAAKA

>member
-1 MTRFVQPRVKDG
+1 
-13 AVFLCYDRMSAA
+13 MS
-25 VWPLGR
+25 
-31 VGQLAHDWQRCG
+31 
-43 TLEAAAMEEQGEKNI
+43 
-58 MAMRDK
+58 MRDK

-73 CTVKDLKSKFG
+73 CTVKELKQKFG
-84 GDRGSD
+84 GERGAD
-90 RKVMEAVDQ
+90 RKVMEALDE
-99 LVHEAVICQ
+99 LVREAVVCQ

-155 RGAMPGDIVLV
+155 KGAMPGDDVLV

-180 EILAILEEKND
+180 AILAILTEKND
-191 LVGTARRIEGRLKFV
+191 LVGTVRRVEGRLRFV
-206 PDDCPAISM
+206 PDDCPAITM
-215 QMMRDCEGGAKDGD
+215 PLARDCEGGAKDGD

-236 QRGNRQEDHRVGVAM
+236 NRGNRQEDHRVGVAM

-266 LYAQDIRSRF
+266 LYAKDIRTRF
-276 PDKVREEA
+276 PDKVRDEA
-284 KKLENAEVSEKDTE
+284 KKFEGAEVSEKDCE

-318 IDDAISLTKTPEG
+318 IDDAISRTRTSDG

-339 ADVSNYVKPGS
+339 ADVSNYVKPGT
-350 ELDNEAFN
+350 ELDNEAFS

-371 MLPKQLSN
+371 MLPKALSN
-379 GICSLNEGVLRL
+379 GICSLNENELRL
-391 AFSCLMHLDKDGNLI
+391 AFSCLMRLDKEGNLT

-427 ALLAGSADD
+427 ALLAGTADA
-436 ELKGKYH
+436 EIKAKYAD
-443 EVLSQLPAMKE
+443 VIDQLPAMKE

-477 LILDEDGHC
+477 LILDENGRC

-494 GESEAMIEE
+494 GESESMIEE

-530 PNAEKLERLHT
+530 PNAEKLERLHA

-569 RGGPYEQ
+569 RGTPYEQ

-584 CMSKAVYEEKP
+584 CMSKALYEEKP

-623 IMTAQ
+623 IMTDL
-628 LKGMDKDTMVLRYSD
+628 LKGTEKETMILRYTD
-643 FAEKA
+643 FAERA

-654 REIIAMQ
+654 REVIAMQ

-683 EGRISGVTQ
+683 EGTISGVTQ

-712 TPSGTMLTEGIR
+712 TPSGTSLTEGVR
-724 LSDPVSG
+724 LTDPASG
-731 KNWSLGDTMMITI
+731 KTWSLGDKMMITI

-758 APASTK
+758 APAAKA

>member
-1 MTRFVQPRVKDG
+1 
-13 AVFLCYDRMSAA
+13 MS
-25 VWPLGR
+25 
-31 VGQLAHDWQRCG
+31 
-43 TLEAAAMEEQGEKNI
+43 
-58 MAMRDK
+58 MRDK

-73 CTVKDLKSKFG
+73 CTVKELKQKFG
-84 GDRGSD
+84 GERGAD
-90 RKVMEAVDQ
+90 RKVMEALDE
-99 LVHEAVICQ
+99 LVREAVVCQ

-155 RGAMPGDIVLV
+155 KGAMPGDDVLV

-180 EILAILEEKND
+180 AILAILTEKND
-191 LVGTARRIEGRLKFV
+191 LVGTVRRVEGRLRFV
-206 PDDCPAISM
+206 PDDCPAITM
-215 QMMRDCEGGAKDGD
+215 PLARDCEGGAKDGD

-236 QRGNRQEDHRVGVAM
+236 NRGNRQEDHRVGVAM

-266 LYAQDIRSRF
+266 LYAKDIRTRF
-276 PDKVREEA
+276 PDKVRDEA
-284 KKLENAEVSEKDTE
+284 KKFEGAEVSEKDCE

-318 IDDAISLTKTPEG
+318 IDDAISLTRTSDG

-339 ADVSNYVKPGS
+339 ADVSNYVKPGT
-350 ELDNEAFN
+350 ELDNEAFS

-371 MLPKQLSN
+371 MLPKALSN
-379 GICSLNEGVLRL
+379 GICSLNENELRL
-391 AFSCLMHLDKDGNLI
+391 AFSCLMRLDKEGNLT

-427 ALLAGSADD
+427 ALLAGTADA
-436 ELKGKYH
+436 EIKAKYAD
-443 EVLSQLPAMKE
+443 VIDQLPAMKE
-454 LYGHRARLRK
+454 LYGHRARLRR

-477 LILDEDGHC
+477 LILDENGRC

-494 GESEAMIEE
+494 GESESMIEE

-530 PNAEKLERLHT
+530 PNAEKLERLHA

-555 VPTPKELSAILEGV
+555 VPAPKELSAILEGV
-569 RGGPYEQ
+569 RGTPYEQ

-584 CMSKAVYEEKP
+584 CMSKALYEEKP

-623 IMTAQ
+623 IMTDM
-628 LKGMDKDTMVLRYSD
+628 LKGTEKETMILRYTD
-643 FAEKA
+643 FAERA

-654 REIIAMQ
+654 REVIAMQ

-683 EGRISGVTQ
+683 EGTISGVTQ

-712 TPSGTMLTEGIR
+712 TPSGTSLTEGVR
-724 LSDPVSG
+724 LTDPASG
-731 KNWSLGDTMMITI
+731 KTWSLGDKMMITI

-758 APASTK
+758 APAAKA

>member
-1 MTRFVQPRVKDG
+1 
-13 AVFLCYDRMSAA
+13 
-25 VWPLGR
+25 
-31 VGQLAHDWQRCG
+31 
-43 TLEAAAMEEQGEKNI
+43 
-58 MAMRDK
+58 MRDK

-73 CTVKDLKSKFG
+73 CTVKELKQKFG
-84 GDRGSD
+84 GERGAD
-90 RKVMEAVDQ
+90 RKVMEALDE
-99 LVHEAVICQ
+99 LVREAVVCQ

-144 TSDIF
+144 TNDIF

-155 RGAMPGDIVLV
+155 KGAMPGDDVLV

-180 EILAILEEKND
+180 AILAILTEKND
-191 LVGTARRIEGRLKFV
+191 LVGTVRRVEGRLRFV
-206 PDDCPAISM
+206 PDDCPAITM
-215 QMMRDCEGGAKDGD
+215 PLARDCEGGAKDGD

-236 QRGNRQEDHRVGVAM
+236 NRGSRQEDHRVGVAM

-266 LYAQDIRSRF
+266 LYAKDIRTRF
-276 PDKVREEA
+276 PDKVRDEA
-284 KKLENAEVSEKDTE
+284 KKFEGAEVSEKDCE

-318 IDDAISLTKTPEG
+318 IDDAISLTRTSDG

-339 ADVSNYVKPGS
+339 ADVSNYVKPGT
-350 ELDNEAFN
+350 ELDNEAFS

-371 MLPKQLSN
+371 MLPKALSN
-379 GICSLNEGVLRL
+379 GICSLNENELRL
-391 AFSCLMHLDKDGNLI
+391 AFSCLMRLDKEGNLT

-427 ALLAGSADD
+427 ALLAGTADA
-436 ELKGKYH
+436 EIKAKYAD
-443 EVLSQLPAMKE
+443 VIDQLPAMKE
-454 LYGHRARLRK
+454 LYGHRARLRR

-477 LILDEDGHC
+477 LILDENGRC

-494 GESEAMIEE
+494 GESESMIEE

-530 PNAEKLERLHT
+530 PNAEKLERLHA

-555 VPTPKELSAILEGV
+555 VPAPKELSAILEGV
-569 RGGPYEQ
+569 RGTPYEQ

-584 CMSKAVYEEKP
+584 CMSKALYEEKP

-623 IMTAQ
+623 IMTDM
-628 LKGMDKDTMVLRYSD
+628 LKGTEKETMILRYTD
-643 FAEKA
+643 FAERA

-654 REIIAMQ
+654 REVIAMQ

-683 EGRISGVTQ
+683 EGTISGVTQ

-712 TPSGTMLTEGIR
+712 TPSGTSLTEGVR
-724 LSDPVSG
+724 LTDPASG
-731 KNWSLGDTMMITI
+731 KTWSLGDRMMITI

-758 APASTK
+758 APAAKA

>member
-1 MTRFVQPRVKDG
+1 
-13 AVFLCYDRMSAA
+13 
-25 VWPLGR
+25 
-31 VGQLAHDWQRCG
+31 
-43 TLEAAAMEEQGEKNI
+43 
-58 MAMRDK
+58 MAIRDK
-64 IEHAIQNQP
+64 IEHAIQMQP
-73 CTVKDLKSKFG
+73 CTVKTLKARFG
-84 GDRGSD
+84 GDRAAD
-90 RKVMEAVDQ
+90 RKVMEALDE
-99 LVHEAVICQ
+99 LVRQAVVCQ

-121 DKALLCKVVKLGK
+121 EKALLCKVVKLGK

-144 TSDIF
+144 QSDVF

-155 RGAMPGDIVLV
+155 RGAMPGDQVLV
-166 EKFEHPRVEGSDEG
+166 EKFAHPRVEGSDEG
-180 EILAILEEKND
+180 EILAILTEHNN
-191 LVGTARRIEGRLKFV
+191 LVGTAKRIDGRLKFV

-215 QMMRDCEGGAKDGD
+215 QLMRGSEGGAKDGD

-236 QRGNRQEDHRVGVAM
+236 QRGTRQEDHRVGVTM
-251 RFGSSDEAKRCAKAL
+251 RFGSADEAKRCAKAL
-266 LYAQDIRSRF
+266 LYAQDIRGRF
-276 PDKVREEA
+276 PEEVREEA
-284 KKLENAEVSEKDTE
+284 KKLEDAAVSEADTK
-298 GRMDLRAL
+298 GRLDLRGL
-306 PIFTIDSAETKD
+306 PIFTIDSASTKD
-318 IDDAISLTKTPEG
+318 IDDAISLTRTPEG

-339 ADVSNYVKPGS
+339 ADVSHYVRPGT
-350 ELDNEAFN
+350 ETDNEAFR

-371 MLPKQLSN
+371 MLPKALSN
-379 GICSLNEGVLRL
+379 GICSLNEGELRL
-391 AFSCLMHLDKDGNLI
+391 AFSCLMRLDNNGELT

-411 KSIIRSRVKG
+411 KSVIRSRVKG

-427 ALLAGSADD
+427 ALLAGSTDP
-436 ELKGKYH
+436 ELQAKYA
-443 EVLSQLPAMKE
+443 EVSEQLPAMKE
-454 LYGHRARLRK
+454 LYGHRARLRR

-477 LILDEDGHC
+477 LILDEEGRC
-486 IDVKKRTS
+486 IDVQKRTS

-530 PNAEKLERLHT
+530 PNAEKLERLHA
-541 LLQACGI
+541 LLTACGI

-555 VPTPKELSAILEGV
+555 VPAPKELSAILEGV
-569 RGGPYEQ
+569 RGTAYEQ

-584 CMSKAVYEEKP
+584 CMSKAQYEAKP

-623 IMTAQ
+623 ILTDLLSGTDKETMT
-628 LKGMDKDTMVLRYSD
+628 LRYTD
-643 FAEKA
+643 FVEQA

-654 REIIAMQ
+654 REVIAMQ

-678 LGECY
+678 LGESY
-683 EGRISGVTQ
+683 EGSISGVTQ
-692 RGLFIELDNGVEGF
+692 RGLFVEMDNGVEGF

-712 TPSGTMLTEGIR
+712 TAAGTLLTEGVR

-731 KNWSLGDTMMITI
+731 KNWNLGDRMMITI

-751 GKIDFEV
+751 GKVDFE
-758 APASTK
+758 PAQAKG

>member
-1 MTRFVQPRVKDG
+1 
-13 AVFLCYDRMSAA
+13 
-25 VWPLGR
+25 
-31 VGQLAHDWQRCG
+31 
-43 TLEAAAMEEQGEKNI
+43 
-58 MAMRDK
+58 MRDK

-73 CTVKDLKSKFG
+73 CTVKELKQKFG
-84 GDRGSD
+84 GERGAD
-90 RKVMEAVDQ
+90 RKVMEALDE
-99 LVHEAVICQ
+99 LVREAVVCQ

-155 RGAMPGDIVLV
+155 KGAMPGDDVLV

-180 EILAILEEKND
+180 AILAILTEKND
-191 LVGTARRIEGRLKFV
+191 LVGTVRRVEGRLRFV
-206 PDDCPAISM
+206 PDDCPAITM
-215 QMMRDCEGGAKDGD
+215 PLARDCEGGAKDGD

-236 QRGNRQEDHRVGVAM
+236 NRGSRQEDHRVGVAM

-266 LYAQDIRSRF
+266 LYAKDIRTRF
-276 PDKVREEA
+276 PDKVRDEA
-284 KKLENAEVSEKDTE
+284 KKFEGAEVSEKDCE

-318 IDDAISLTKTPEG
+318 IDDAISLTRTSDG

-339 ADVSNYVKPGS
+339 ADVSNYVKPGT
-350 ELDNEAFN
+350 ELDNEAFS

-371 MLPKQLSN
+371 MLPKALSN
-379 GICSLNEGVLRL
+379 GICSLNENELRL
-391 AFSCLMHLDKDGNLI
+391 AFSCLMRLDKGGDLT

-427 ALLAGSADD
+427 ALLAGTADA
-436 ELKGKYH
+436 EIKAKYAD
-443 EVLSQLPAMKE
+443 VIDQLPAMKE

-477 LILDEDGHC
+477 LILDENGRC

-494 GESEAMIEE
+494 GESESMIEE

-530 PNAEKLERLHT
+530 PNAEKLERLHA

-569 RGGPYEQ
+569 RGTPYEQ
-576 IINTGMLR
+576 IVNTGMLR
-584 CMSKAVYEEKP
+584 CMSKALYEEKP

-623 IMTAQ
+623 IMTDM
-628 LKGMDKDTMVLRYSD
+628 LKGTEKETMILRYTD
-643 FAEKA
+643 FAERA

-654 REIIAMQ
+654 REVIAMQ

-683 EGRISGVTQ
+683 EGTVSGVTQ

-712 TPSGTMLTEGIR
+712 TPSGTSLTEGVR
-724 LSDPVSG
+724 LTDPASG
-731 KNWSLGDTMMITI
+731 KTWSLGDKMMITI

-758 APASTK
+758 APAAKA

>member
-1 MTRFVQPRVKDG
+1 
-13 AVFLCYDRMSAA
+13 MS
-25 VWPLGR
+25 
-31 VGQLAHDWQRCG
+31 
-43 TLEAAAMEEQGEKNI
+43 
-58 MAMRDK
+58 MRDK

-73 CTVKDLKSKFG
+73 CTVKELKQKFG
-84 GDRGSD
+84 GERGAD
-90 RKVMEAVDQ
+90 RKVMEALDE
-99 LVHEAVICQ
+99 LVREAVVCQ

-155 RGAMPGDIVLV
+155 KGAMPGDDVLV

-180 EILAILEEKND
+180 AILAILTEKND
-191 LVGTARRIEGRLKFV
+191 LVGTVRRVEGRLRFV
-206 PDDCPAISM
+206 PDDCPAITM
-215 QMMRDCEGGAKDGD
+215 PLARDCEGGAKDGD

-236 QRGNRQEDHRVGVAM
+236 NRGNRQEDHRVGVAM

-266 LYAQDIRSRF
+266 LYAKDIRTRF
-276 PDKVREEA
+276 PDKVRDEA
-284 KKLENAEVSEKDTE
+284 KKFEGAEVSEKDCE

-318 IDDAISLTKTPEG
+318 IDDAISLTRTSYG

-339 ADVSNYVKPGS
+339 ADVSNYVKPGT
-350 ELDNEAFN
+350 ELDNEAFS

-371 MLPKQLSN
+371 MLPKALSN
-379 GICSLNEGVLRL
+379 GICSLNENELRL
-391 AFSCLMHLDKDGNLI
+391 AFSCLMRLDKEGNLT

-427 ALLAGSADD
+427 ALLAGTADA
-436 ELKGKYH
+436 EIKAKYAD
-443 EVLSQLPAMKE
+443 VIDQLPAMKE

-477 LILDEDGHC
+477 LILDENGRC

-494 GESEAMIEE
+494 GESESMIEE

-530 PNAEKLERLHT
+530 PNAEKLERLHA

-569 RGGPYEQ
+569 RGTPYEQ

-584 CMSKAVYEEKP
+584 CMSKALYEEKP

-623 IMTAQ
+623 IMTDM
-628 LKGMDKDTMVLRYSD
+628 LKGTEKETMILRYTD
-643 FAEKA
+643 FAERA

-654 REIIAMQ
+654 REVIAMQ

-683 EGRISGVTQ
+683 EGTISGVTQ

-712 TPSGTMLTEGIR
+712 TPSGTSLTEGVR
-724 LSDPVSG
+724 LTDPASG
-731 KNWSLGDTMMITI
+731 KTWSLGDKMMITI

-758 APASTK
+758 APAAKA

>member
-1 MTRFVQPRVKDG
+1 
-13 AVFLCYDRMSAA
+13 MS
-25 VWPLGR
+25 
-31 VGQLAHDWQRCG
+31 
-43 TLEAAAMEEQGEKNI
+43 
-58 MAMRDK
+58 MRDK

-73 CTVKDLKSKFG
+73 CTVKELKQKFG
-84 GDRGSD
+84 GERGAD
-90 RKVMEAVDQ
+90 RKVMEALDE
-99 LVHEAVICQ
+99 LVREAVVCQ

-155 RGAMPGDIVLV
+155 KGAMPGDEVLV
-166 EKFEHPRVEGSDEG
+166 EKFEHPRMEGSDEG
-180 EILAILEEKND
+180 TILAVLTEKND
-191 LVGTARRIEGRLKFV
+191 LVGTVRRVEGRLRFV
-206 PDDCPAISM
+206 PDDCPAITM
-215 QMMRDCEGGAKDGD
+215 PLARDCEGGAKDGD

-236 QRGNRQEDHRVGVAM
+236 NRGNRQEDHRVGVAM

-266 LYAQDIRSRF
+266 LYAKDIRTRF

-284 KKLENAEVSEKDTE
+284 KKFEGAEISEKDCE

-318 IDDAISLTKTPEG
+318 IDDAVSLTRTSDG

-339 ADVSNYVKPGS
+339 ADVSNYVKPGT
-350 ELDNEAFN
+350 ELDNEAFS

-371 MLPKQLSN
+371 MLPKALSN
-379 GICSLNEGVLRL
+379 GICSLNENELRL
-391 AFSCLMHLDKDGNLI
+391 AFSCLMRLDKDGNLT

-421 VYSEIN
+421 VYAEIN
-427 ALLAGSADD
+427 ALLAGTADA
-436 ELKGKYH
+436 EIKAKYAD
-443 EVLSQLPAMKE
+443 VIDQLPAMKE

-477 LILDEDGHC
+477 LILDENGRC

-494 GESEAMIEE
+494 GESESMIEE

-530 PNAEKLERLHT
+530 PNAEKLERLHA

-548 NDHFAKD
+548 NDHFAKE

-569 RGGPYEQ
+569 LE
-576 IINTGMLR
+576 IHILFL
-584 CMSKAVYEEKP
+584 
-595 KGHYGLVLKDYAHFT
+595 LVLFHLFLIPFHASFFALLVLLFLHWHRMIFDNLHYMLVIFLFLLLYSLHYPTLLSICTNSLLLRILLLLLHF
-610 SPIRRYPDLAIHR
+610 
-623 IMTAQ
+623 
-628 LKGMDKDTMVLRYSD
+628 
-643 FAEKA
+643 
-648 SKQSSE
+648 
-654 REIIAMQ
+654 
-661 IERKAE
+661 
-667 DCYKAEYARRH
+667 
-678 LGECY
+678 
-683 EGRISGVTQ
+683 
-692 RGLFIELDNGVEGF
+692 
-706 VPASSL
+706 
-712 TPSGTMLTEGIR
+712 
-724 LSDPVSG
+724 
-731 KNWSLGDTMMITI
+731 
-744 VRADVNL
+744 
-751 GKIDFEV
+751 
-758 APASTK
+758 

>member
-1 MTRFVQPRVKDG
+1 
-13 AVFLCYDRMSAA
+13 
-25 VWPLGR
+25 
-31 VGQLAHDWQRCG
+31 
-43 TLEAAAMEEQGEKNI
+43 
-58 MAMRDK
+58 MRDK

-73 CTVKDLKSKFG
+73 CTVKELKQKFG
-84 GDRGSD
+84 GERGAD
-90 RKVMEAVDQ
+90 RKVMEALDE
-99 LVHEAVICQ
+99 LVREAVVCQ

-144 TSDIF
+144 TGDIF

-155 RGAMPGDIVLV
+155 KGAMPGDDVLV

-180 EILAILEEKND
+180 AILAILTEKND
-191 LVGTARRIEGRLKFV
+191 LVGTVRRVEGRLRFV
-206 PDDCPAISM
+206 PDDCPAITM
-215 QMMRDCEGGAKDGD
+215 PLARDCEGGAKDGD

-236 QRGNRQEDHRVGVAM
+236 NRGSRQEDHRVGVAM

-266 LYAQDIRSRF
+266 LYAKDIRTRF
-276 PDKVREEA
+276 PDKVRDEA
-284 KKLENAEVSEKDTE
+284 KKFEGAEVSEKDCE

-318 IDDAISLTKTPEG
+318 IDDAISLTRTSDG

-339 ADVSNYVKPGS
+339 ADVSNYVKPGT
-350 ELDNEAFN
+350 ELDNEAFS

-371 MLPKQLSN
+371 MLPKALSN
-379 GICSLNEGVLRL
+379 GICSLNENELRL
-391 AFSCLMHLDKDGNLI
+391 AFSCLMRLDKEGDLT

-427 ALLAGSADD
+427 ALLAGTADA
-436 ELKGKYH
+436 EIKAKYAD
-443 EVLSQLPAMKE
+443 VIDQLPAMKE
-454 LYGHRARLRK
+454 LYGHRARLRR

-477 LILDEDGHC
+477 LILDENGRC

-494 GESEAMIEE
+494 GESESMIEE

-530 PNAEKLERLHT
+530 PNAEKLERLHA

-569 RGGPYEQ
+569 RGTPYEQ

-584 CMSKAVYEEKP
+584 CMSKALYEEKP

-623 IMTAQ
+623 IMTDM
-628 LKGMDKDTMVLRYSD
+628 LKGTEKETMILRYTD
-643 FAEKA
+643 FAERA

-654 REIIAMQ
+654 REVIAMQ

-683 EGRISGVTQ
+683 EGTVSGVTQ

-712 TPSGTMLTEGIR
+712 TPSGTSLTEGVR
-724 LSDPVSG
+724 LTDPASG
-731 KNWSLGDTMMITI
+731 KTWSLGDRMMITI

-758 APASTK
+758 APAAKA

>member
-1 MTRFVQPRVKDG
+1 
-13 AVFLCYDRMSAA
+13 MS
-25 VWPLGR
+25 
-31 VGQLAHDWQRCG
+31 
-43 TLEAAAMEEQGEKNI
+43 
-58 MAMRDK
+58 MRDK

-73 CTVKDLKSKFG
+73 CTVKELKQKFG
-84 GDRGSD
+84 GERGAD
-90 RKVMEAVDQ
+90 RKVMEALDE
-99 LVHEAVICQ
+99 LVREAVVCQ

-155 RGAMPGDIVLV
+155 KGAMPGDDVLV

-180 EILAILEEKND
+180 AILAILTEKND
-191 LVGTARRIEGRLKFV
+191 LVGTVRRVEGRLRFV
-206 PDDCPAISM
+206 PDDCPAITM
-215 QMMRDCEGGAKDGD
+215 PLARDCEGGAKDGD

-236 QRGNRQEDHRVGVAM
+236 NRGNRQEDHRVGVAM

-266 LYAQDIRSRF
+266 LYAKDIRTRF
-276 PDKVREEA
+276 PDKVRDEA
-284 KKLENAEVSEKDTE
+284 KKFEGAEVSEKDCE

-318 IDDAISLTKTPEG
+318 IDDAISLTRTSDG

-339 ADVSNYVKPGS
+339 ADVSNYVKPGT
-350 ELDNEAFN
+350 ELDNEAFS

-371 MLPKQLSN
+371 MLPKALSN
-379 GICSLNEGVLRL
+379 GICSLNENELRL
-391 AFSCLMHLDKDGNLI
+391 AFSCLMRLDKEGNLT

-427 ALLAGSADD
+427 ALLAGTADA
-436 ELKGKYH
+436 EIKAKYAD
-443 EVLSQLPAMKE
+443 VIDQLPAMKE
-454 LYGHRARLRK
+454 LYGHRARLRR

-477 LILDEDGHC
+477 LILDENGRC

-494 GESEAMIEE
+494 GESESMIEE

-530 PNAEKLERLHT
+530 PNAEKLERLHA

-555 VPTPKELSAILEGV
+555 VPIPKELSAILEGV
-569 RGGPYEQ
+569 RGTPYEQ
-576 IINTGMLR
+576 IVNTGMLR
-584 CMSKAVYEEKP
+584 CMSKALYEEKP

-623 IMTAQ
+623 IMTDL
-628 LKGMDKDTMVLRYSD
+628 LKGTEKETMILRYTD
-643 FAEKA
+643 FAERA

-654 REIIAMQ
+654 REVIAMQ

-683 EGRISGVTQ
+683 EGTISGVTQ

-712 TPSGTMLTEGIR
+712 TPSGTSLTEGVR
-724 LSDPVSG
+724 LTDPASG
-731 KNWSLGDTMMITI
+731 KTWSLGDKMMITI

-758 APASTK
+758 APAAKA

>member
-1 MTRFVQPRVKDG
+1 
-13 AVFLCYDRMSAA
+13 
-25 VWPLGR
+25 
-31 VGQLAHDWQRCG
+31 
-43 TLEAAAMEEQGEKNI
+43 
-58 MAMRDK
+58 MRDK

-73 CTVKDLKSKFG
+73 CTVKELKQKFG
-84 GDRGSD
+84 GERGAD
-90 RKVMEAVDQ
+90 RKVMEALDE
-99 LVHEAVICQ
+99 LVREAVVCQ

-155 RGAMPGDIVLV
+155 KGAMPGDDVLV

-180 EILAILEEKND
+180 AILAILTEKND
-191 LVGTARRIEGRLKFV
+191 LVGTVRRVEGRLRFV
-206 PDDCPAISM
+206 PDDCPAITM
-215 QMMRDCEGGAKDGD
+215 PLARDCEGGAKDGD

-236 QRGNRQEDHRVGVAM
+236 NRGNRQEDHRVGVAM

-266 LYAQDIRSRF
+266 LYAKDIRTRF
-276 PDKVREEA
+276 PDKVRDEA
-284 KKLENAEVSEKDTE
+284 KKFEGAEVSEKDCE

-318 IDDAISLTKTPEG
+318 IDDAISLTRTSDG

-339 ADVSNYVKPGS
+339 ADVSNYVRPGT
-350 ELDNEAFN
+350 ELDNEAFS

-371 MLPKQLSN
+371 MLPKALSN
-379 GICSLNEGVLRL
+379 GICSLNENELRL
-391 AFSCLMHLDKDGNLI
+391 AFSCLMRLDKEGNLT

-427 ALLAGSADD
+427 ALLAGTADA
-436 ELKGKYH
+436 EIKAKYAD
-443 EVLSQLPAMKE
+443 VIDQLPAMKE
-454 LYGHRARLRK
+454 LYGHRARLRR

-477 LILDEDGHC
+477 LILDENGRC

-494 GESEAMIEE
+494 GESESMIEE

-530 PNAEKLERLHT
+530 PNAEKLERLHA

-569 RGGPYEQ
+569 RGTPYEQ

-584 CMSKAVYEEKP
+584 CMSKALYEEKP

-623 IMTAQ
+623 IMTDM
-628 LKGMDKDTMVLRYSD
+628 LKGTEKETMILRYTD
-643 FAEKA
+643 FAERA

-654 REIIAMQ
+654 REVIAMQ

-683 EGRISGVTQ
+683 EGTISGVTQ

-712 TPSGTMLTEGIR
+712 TPSGTSLTEGVR
-724 LSDPVSG
+724 LTDPASG
-731 KNWSLGDTMMITI
+731 KTWSLGDKMMITI

-758 APASTK
+758 APAAKA

>member
-1 MTRFVQPRVKDG
+1 MALREK
-13 AVFLCYDRMSAA
+13 
-25 VWPLGR
+25 
-31 VGQLAHDWQRCG
+31 
-43 TLEAAAMEEQGEKNI
+43 LEHM
-58 MAMRDK
+58 
-64 IEHAIQNQP
+64 IQNQP
-73 CTVKDLKSKFG
+73 CTVKDMKAKFG
-84 GDRGSD
+84 GDRGAD
-90 RKVMEAVDQ
+90 RKVMEALDQ
-99 LVHEAVICQ
+99 LIHDAVICQ

-121 DKALLCKVVKLGK
+121 EKALLCKVVKLGK
-134 NFAFVMLEDG
+134 NFAFVMLDDG

-155 RGAMPGDIVLV
+155 RGAMPGDEVLV
-166 EKFEHPRVEGSDEG
+166 EKFAHPRVEGSDEG
-180 EILAILEEKND
+180 EILAVLTEHNEM
-191 LVGTARRIEGRLKFV
+191 VGTARRIEGRLKFV

-215 QMMRDCEGGAKDGD
+215 QLMRDCEGGAKDGD

-236 QRGNRQEDHRVGVAM
+236 LRGNRQEDHRVGVAM

-266 LYAQDIRSRF
+266 LYAKDIHTRF
-276 PDKVREEA
+276 PDKVRDEA
-284 KKLENAEVSEKDTE
+284 KKFEGMSISEADCK

-318 IDDAISLTKTPEG
+318 IDDAISLTRTSEG

-339 ADVSNYVKPGS
+339 ADVSHYVTPGT

-371 MLPKQLSN
+371 MLPKSLSN
-379 GICSLNEGVLRL
+379 GICSLNEKELRL
-391 AFSCLMHLDKDGNLI
+391 AFSCLMRLDKDGNLT
-406 DYRFV
+406 DYKFV
-411 KSIIRSRVKG
+411 KSVICSRVKG

-427 ALLAGSADD
+427 ALLAGTADAD
-436 ELKGKYH
+436 IQAKYV
-443 EVLSQLPAMKE
+443 EVADQLPAMKE

-477 LILDEDGHC
+477 LILDENGHC

-494 GESEAMIEE
+494 GESESMIEE

-530 PNAEKLERLHT
+530 PNAEKLERLHA

-548 NDHFAKD
+548 NDHFAKE
-555 VPTPKELSAILEGV
+555 VPAPKELSAILEGV
-569 RGGPYEQ
+569 RGTPYEQ

-584 CMSKAVYEEKP
+584 CMSKALYEEKP

-623 IMTAQ
+623 ILTDLLQ
-628 LKGMDKDTMVLRYSD
+628 GTDKETMILRYTD
-643 FAEKA
+643 FAQQA

-654 REIIAMQ
+654 REVVAMQ

-667 DCYKAEYARRH
+667 DYYKAEYARRH

-683 EGRISGVTQ
+683 EGTISGVTQ

-712 TPSGTMLTEGIR
+712 TPSGTNLTEGVR

-731 KNWSLGDTMMITI
+731 KSWSLGDKMMITI

-758 APASTK
+758 APEQK

>member
-1 MTRFVQPRVKDG
+1 MALREK
-13 AVFLCYDRMSAA
+13 
-25 VWPLGR
+25 
-31 VGQLAHDWQRCG
+31 
-43 TLEAAAMEEQGEKNI
+43 LEHM
-58 MAMRDK
+58 
-64 IEHAIQNQP
+64 IQNQP
-73 CTVKDLKSKFG
+73 CTVKDMKAKFG
-84 GDRGSD
+84 GDRGAD
-90 RKVMEAVDQ
+90 RKVMEALDQ
-99 LVHEAVICQ
+99 LIHDAVICQ

-121 DKALLCKVVKLGK
+121 EKALLCKVVKLGK
-134 NFAFVMLEDG
+134 NFAFVMLDDG

-155 RGAMPGDIVLV
+155 RGAMPGDEVLV
-166 EKFEHPRVEGSDEG
+166 EKFAHPRVEGSDEG
-180 EILAILEEKND
+180 EILAVLTEHNEM
-191 LVGTARRIEGRLKFV
+191 VGTARRIEGRLKFV

-215 QMMRDCEGGAKDGD
+215 QLMRDCEGGAKDGD

-236 QRGNRQEDHRVGVAM
+236 LRGNRQEDHRVGVAM

-266 LYAQDIRSRF
+266 LYAKDIHTRF
-276 PDKVREEA
+276 PDKVRDEA
-284 KKLENAEVSEKDTE
+284 KKFEGMSISEADCK

-318 IDDAISLTKTPEG
+318 IDDAISLTRTSEG

-339 ADVSNYVKPGS
+339 ADVSHYVTPGT

-371 MLPKQLSN
+371 MLPKSLSN
-379 GICSLNEGVLRL
+379 GICSLNEKELRL
-391 AFSCLMHLDKDGNLI
+391 AFSCLMRLDKDGNLT
-406 DYRFV
+406 DYKFV
-411 KSIIRSRVKG
+411 KSVICSRVKG

-427 ALLAGSADD
+427 ALLAGTADAD
-436 ELKGKYH
+436 IQAKYA
-443 EVLSQLPAMKE
+443 EVADQLPAMKE

-477 LILDEDGHC
+477 LILDENGHC

-494 GESEAMIEE
+494 GESESMIEE

-530 PNAEKLERLHT
+530 PNAEKLERLHA

-548 NDHFAKD
+548 NDHFAKE

-569 RGGPYEQ
+569 RGTPYEQ

-623 IMTAQ
+623 IMTDLLQ
-628 LKGMDKDTMVLRYSD
+628 GTNKETMILRYSD

-683 EGRISGVTQ
+683 EGTISGVTQ
-692 RGLFIELDNGVEGF
+692 RGLFVELENGVEGF

-712 TPSGTMLTEGIR
+712 TPSGTNLTEGIR

-731 KNWSLGDTMMITI
+731 KSWSLGDSMMITI

-751 GKIDFEV
+751 GKVDFEV
-758 APASTK
+758 APEKK

>member
-1 MTRFVQPRVKDG
+1 
-13 AVFLCYDRMSAA
+13 MS
-25 VWPLGR
+25 
-31 VGQLAHDWQRCG
+31 
-43 TLEAAAMEEQGEKNI
+43 
-58 MAMRDK
+58 MRDK

-73 CTVKDLKSKFG
+73 CTVKELKQKFG
-84 GDRGSD
+84 GERGAD
-90 RKVMEAVDQ
+90 RKVMEALDE
-99 LVHEAVICQ
+99 LVREAVVCQ

-155 RGAMPGDIVLV
+155 KGAMPGDDVLV

-180 EILAILEEKND
+180 AILAILTEKND
-191 LVGTARRIEGRLKFV
+191 LVGTVRRVEGRLRFV
-206 PDDCPAISM
+206 PDDCPAITM
-215 QMMRDCEGGAKDGD
+215 PLARDCEGGAKDGD

-236 QRGNRQEDHRVGVAM
+236 NRGSRQEDHRVGVAM

-266 LYAQDIRSRF
+266 LYAKDIRTRF
-276 PDKVREEA
+276 PDKVRDEA
-284 KKLENAEVSEKDTE
+284 KKFEGAEVSEKDCE

-318 IDDAISLTKTPEG
+318 IDDAISLTRTSDG

-339 ADVSNYVKPGS
+339 ADVSNYVKPGT
-350 ELDNEAFN
+350 ELDNEAFS

-371 MLPKQLSN
+371 MLPKALSN
-379 GICSLNEGVLRL
+379 GICSLNENELRL
-391 AFSCLMHLDKDGNLI
+391 AFSCLMRLDKEGNLT

-427 ALLAGSADD
+427 ALLAGTADA
-436 ELKGKYH
+436 EIKAKYAD
-443 EVLSQLPAMKE
+443 VIDQLPAMKE
-454 LYGHRARLRK
+454 LYGHRARLRR

-477 LILDEDGHC
+477 LILDENGRC

-494 GESEAMIEE
+494 GESESMIEE

-530 PNAEKLERLHT
+530 PNAEKLERLHA

-569 RGGPYEQ
+569 RGTPYEQ
-576 IINTGMLR
+576 IVNTGMLR
-584 CMSKAVYEEKP
+584 CMSKALYEEKP

-623 IMTAQ
+623 IMTDL
-628 LKGMDKDTMVLRYSD
+628 LKGTEKETMILRYTD
-643 FAEKA
+643 FAERA

-654 REIIAMQ
+654 REVIAMQ

-683 EGRISGVTQ
+683 EGTVSGVTQ

-712 TPSGTMLTEGIR
+712 TPSGTSLTEGVR
-724 LSDPVSG
+724 LTDPASG
-731 KNWSLGDTMMITI
+731 KTWSLGDKMMITI

-758 APASTK
+758 APAAKV

>member
-1 MTRFVQPRVKDG
+1 
-13 AVFLCYDRMSAA
+13 MS
-25 VWPLGR
+25 
-31 VGQLAHDWQRCG
+31 
-43 TLEAAAMEEQGEKNI
+43 
-58 MAMRDK
+58 MRDK

-73 CTVKDLKSKFG
+73 CTVKELKQKFG
-84 GDRGSD
+84 GERGAD
-90 RKVMEAVDQ
+90 RKVMEALDE
-99 LVHEAVICQ
+99 LVREAVVCQ

-155 RGAMPGDIVLV
+155 KGAMPGDEVLV
-166 EKFEHPRVEGSDEG
+166 EKFEHPRMEGSDEG
-180 EILAILEEKND
+180 TILAVLTEKND
-191 LVGTARRIEGRLKFV
+191 LVGTVRRVEGRLRFV
-206 PDDCPAISM
+206 PDDCPAITM
-215 QMMRDCEGGAKDGD
+215 PLARDCEGGAKDGD

-236 QRGNRQEDHRVGVAM
+236 NRGNRQEDHRVGVAM

-266 LYAQDIRSRF
+266 LYAKDIRTRF

-284 KKLENAEVSEKDTE
+284 KKFEGAEISEKDCE

-318 IDDAISLTKTPEG
+318 IDDAVSLTRTSDG

-339 ADVSNYVKPGS
+339 ADVSNYVKPGT
-350 ELDNEAFN
+350 ELDNEAFS

-371 MLPKQLSN
+371 MLPKALSN
-379 GICSLNEGVLRL
+379 GICSLNENELRL
-391 AFSCLMHLDKDGNLI
+391 AFSCLMRLDKDGNLT

-421 VYSEIN
+421 VYAEIN
-427 ALLAGSADD
+427 ALLAGTADA
-436 ELKGKYH
+436 EIKAKYAD
-443 EVLSQLPAMKE
+443 VIDQLPAMKE

-477 LILDEDGHC
+477 LILDENGRC

-494 GESEAMIEE
+494 GESESMIEE

-530 PNAEKLERLHT
+530 PNAEKLERLHA

-548 NDHFAKD
+548 NDHFAKE

-569 RGGPYEQ
+569 RGTPYEQ

-584 CMSKAVYEEKP
+584 CMSKAFYEEKP

-623 IMTAQ
+623 IMTDL
-628 LKGMDKDTMVLRYSD
+628 LKGTEKETMILRYTD
-643 FAEKA
+643 FAERA

-654 REIIAMQ
+654 REVVAMQ

-683 EGRISGVTQ
+683 EGTISGVTQ

-712 TPSGTMLTEGIR
+712 TPSGTSLTEGVR
-724 LSDPVSG
+724 LTDPASG
-731 KNWSLGDTMMITI
+731 KSWSLGDKMMITI

-758 APASTK
+758 APAAKN

>member
-1 MTRFVQPRVKDG
+1 MALREK
-13 AVFLCYDRMSAA
+13 
-25 VWPLGR
+25 
-31 VGQLAHDWQRCG
+31 
-43 TLEAAAMEEQGEKNI
+43 LEHM
-58 MAMRDK
+58 
-64 IEHAIQNQP
+64 IQNQP
-73 CTVKDLKSKFG
+73 CTVKDMKAKFG
-84 GDRGSD
+84 GDRGAD
-90 RKVMEAVDQ
+90 RKVMEALDQ
-99 LVHEAVICQ
+99 LIHDAVICQ

-121 DKALLCKVVKLGK
+121 EKALLCKVVKLGK
-134 NFAFVMLEDG
+134 NFAFVMLDDG

-155 RGAMPGDIVLV
+155 RGAMPGDEVLV
-166 EKFEHPRVEGSDEG
+166 EKFAHPRVEGSDEG
-180 EILAILEEKND
+180 EILAVLTEHNEM
-191 LVGTARRIEGRLKFV
+191 VGTARRIEGRLKFV

-215 QMMRDCEGGAKDGD
+215 QLMRDCEGGAKDGD

-236 QRGNRQEDHRVGVAM
+236 LRGNRQEDHRVGVAM

-266 LYAQDIRSRF
+266 LYAKDIHTRF
-276 PDKVREEA
+276 PDKVRDEA
-284 KKLENAEVSEKDTE
+284 KKFEGMSISEADCK

-318 IDDAISLTKTPEG
+318 IDDAISLTRTSEG

-339 ADVSNYVKPGS
+339 ADVSHYVTPGT

-371 MLPKQLSN
+371 MLPKSLSN
-379 GICSLNEGVLRL
+379 GICSLNEKELRL
-391 AFSCLMHLDKDGNLI
+391 AFSCLMRLDKDGNLT
-406 DYRFV
+406 DYKFV
-411 KSIIRSRVKG
+411 KSVICSRVKG

-427 ALLAGSADD
+427 ALLAGTADAD
-436 ELKGKYH
+436 IQAKYA
-443 EVLSQLPAMKE
+443 EVADQLPAMKE
-454 LYGHRARLRK
+454 LYDHRARLRK

-477 LILDEDGHC
+477 LILDENGHC

-494 GESEAMIEE
+494 GESESMIEE

-530 PNAEKLERLHT
+530 PNAEKLERLHA

-548 NDHFAKD
+548 NDHFAKE
-555 VPTPKELSAILEGV
+555 VPAPKELSAILEGV
-569 RGGPYEQ
+569 RGTPYEQ

-584 CMSKAVYEEKP
+584 CMSKALYEEKP

-623 IMTAQ
+623 ILTDLLQ
-628 LKGMDKDTMVLRYSD
+628 GTDKETMILRYTD
-643 FAEKA
+643 FAQQA

-654 REIIAMQ
+654 REVVAMQ

-667 DCYKAEYARRH
+667 DYYKAEYARRH

-683 EGRISGVTQ
+683 EGTISGVTQ

-712 TPSGTMLTEGIR
+712 TPSGTNLTEGIR

-731 KNWSLGDTMMITI
+731 KSWSLGDKMMITI

-758 APASTK
+758 APEQK

>member
-1 MTRFVQPRVKDG
+1 
-13 AVFLCYDRMSAA
+13 
-25 VWPLGR
+25 
-31 VGQLAHDWQRCG
+31 
-43 TLEAAAMEEQGEKNI
+43 
-58 MAMRDK
+58 MAIRDK
-64 IEHAIQNQP
+64 IEHAIQMQP
-73 CTVKDLKSKFG
+73 CTVKTLKARFG
-84 GDRGSD
+84 GDRAAD
-90 RKVMEAVDQ
+90 RKVMEALDE
-99 LVHEAVICQ
+99 LVRQAVVCQ

-121 DKALLCKVVKLGK
+121 EKALLCKVVKLGK

-144 TSDIF
+144 QSDVF

-155 RGAMPGDIVLV
+155 RGAMPGDQVLV
-166 EKFEHPRVEGSDEG
+166 EKFAHPRVEGSDEG
-180 EILAILEEKND
+180 EILAILTEHNN
-191 LVGTARRIEGRLKFV
+191 LVGTAKRIDGRLKFV

-215 QMMRDCEGGAKDGD
+215 QLMRGSEGGAKDGD

-236 QRGNRQEDHRVGVAM
+236 QRGTRQEDHRVGVTM
-251 RFGSSDEAKRCAKAL
+251 RFGSADEAKRCAKAL
-266 LYAQDIRSRF
+266 LYAQDIRGRF
-276 PDKVREEA
+276 PEEVREEA
-284 KKLENAEVSEKDTE
+284 KKLEEAAVSEADTK
-298 GRMDLRAL
+298 GRLDLRSL
-306 PIFTIDSAETKD
+306 PIFTIDSASTKD
-318 IDDAISLTKTPEG
+318 IDDAISLTRTPEG

-339 ADVSNYVKPGS
+339 ADVSHYVRPGT
-350 ELDNEAFN
+350 ETDNEAFR

-371 MLPKQLSN
+371 MLPKALSN
-379 GICSLNEGVLRL
+379 GICSLNEGELRL
-391 AFSCLMHLDKDGNLI
+391 AFSCLMRLDNNGELT

-411 KSIIRSRVKG
+411 KSVIRSRVKG

-427 ALLAGSADD
+427 ALLAGSTDP
-436 ELKGKYH
+436 ELQAKYA
-443 EVLSQLPAMKE
+443 EVSEQLPAMKE
-454 LYGHRARLRK
+454 LYGHRARLRR

-477 LILDEDGHC
+477 LILDEEGRC
-486 IDVKKRTS
+486 IDVQKRTS

-530 PNAEKLERLHT
+530 PNAEKLERLHA
-541 LLQACGI
+541 LLTACGI

-555 VPTPKELSAILEGV
+555 VPAPKELSAILEGV
-569 RGGPYEQ
+569 RGTAYEQ

-584 CMSKAVYEEKP
+584 CMSKAQYEAKP

-623 IMTAQ
+623 ILTDLLSGTDKETMT
-628 LKGMDKDTMVLRYSD
+628 LRYTD
-643 FAEKA
+643 FAEQA
-648 SKQSSE
+648 AKQSSE
-654 REIIAMQ
+654 REVIAMQ

-678 LGECY
+678 LGESY
-683 EGRISGVTQ
+683 EGSISGVTQ
-692 RGLFIELDNGVEGF
+692 RGLFVEMDNGVEGF

-712 TPSGTMLTEGIR
+712 TAAGTLLTEGVR

-731 KNWSLGDTMMITI
+731 KNWNLGDRMMITI

-751 GKIDFEV
+751 GKVDFE
-758 APASTK
+758 PAQAKG

>member
-1 MTRFVQPRVKDG
+1 
-13 AVFLCYDRMSAA
+13 MS
-25 VWPLGR
+25 
-31 VGQLAHDWQRCG
+31 
-43 TLEAAAMEEQGEKNI
+43 
-58 MAMRDK
+58 MRDK

-73 CTVKDLKSKFG
+73 CTVKELKQKFG
-84 GDRGSD
+84 GERGAD
-90 RKVMEAVDQ
+90 RKVMEALDE
-99 LVHEAVICQ
+99 LVREAVVCQ

-155 RGAMPGDIVLV
+155 KGAMPGDEVLV
-166 EKFEHPRVEGSDEG
+166 EKFEHPRMEGSDEG
-180 EILAILEEKND
+180 TILAVLTEKND
-191 LVGTARRIEGRLKFV
+191 LVGTVRRVEGRLRFV
-206 PDDCPAISM
+206 PDDCPAITM
-215 QMMRDCEGGAKDGD
+215 PLARDCEGGAKDGD

-236 QRGNRQEDHRVGVAM
+236 NRGNRQEDHRVGVAM

-266 LYAQDIRSRF
+266 LYAKDIRTRF
-276 PDKVREEA
+276 PDKVRDEA
-284 KKLENAEVSEKDTE
+284 KKFEGAEVSEKDCE

-318 IDDAISLTKTPEG
+318 IDDAVSLTRTSDG

-339 ADVSNYVKPGS
+339 ADVSNYVKPGT
-350 ELDNEAFN
+350 ELDNEAFS

-371 MLPKQLSN
+371 MLPKSLSN
-379 GICSLNEGVLRL
+379 GICSLNENELRL
-391 AFSCLMHLDKDGNLI
+391 AFSCLMRLDKDGNLT

-421 VYSEIN
+421 VYAEIN
-427 ALLAGSADD
+427 ALLAGTADA
-436 ELKGKYH
+436 EIKAKYAD
-443 EVLSQLPAMKE
+443 VIDQLPAMKE

-477 LILDEDGHC
+477 LILDENGRC

-494 GESEAMIEE
+494 GESESMIEE

-530 PNAEKLERLHT
+530 PNAEKLERLHA

-548 NDHFAKD
+548 NDHFAKE

-569 RGGPYEQ
+569 RGTPYEQ

-584 CMSKAVYEEKP
+584 CMSKALYEEKP

-623 IMTAQ
+623 IMTDL
-628 LKGMDKDTMVLRYSD
+628 LKGTEKETMILRYTD
-643 FAEKA
+643 FAERA

-654 REIIAMQ
+654 REVVAMQ

-683 EGRISGVTQ
+683 EGTISGVTQ

-712 TPSGTMLTEGIR
+712 TPSGTSLTEGVR
-724 LSDPVSG
+724 LTDPASG
-731 KNWSLGDTMMITI
+731 KSWSLGDKMMITI

-758 APASTK
+758 APAAKN

>member
-1 MTRFVQPRVKDG
+1 
-13 AVFLCYDRMSAA
+13 MS
-25 VWPLGR
+25 
-31 VGQLAHDWQRCG
+31 
-43 TLEAAAMEEQGEKNI
+43 
-58 MAMRDK
+58 MRDK

-73 CTVKDLKSKFG
+73 CTVKELKQKFG
-84 GDRGSD
+84 GERGAD
-90 RKVMEAVDQ
+90 RKVMEALDE
-99 LVHEAVICQ
+99 LVREAVVCQ

-155 RGAMPGDIVLV
+155 KGAMPGDEVLV
-166 EKFEHPRVEGSDEG
+166 EKFEHPRMEGSDEG
-180 EILAILEEKND
+180 TILAVLTEKND
-191 LVGTARRIEGRLKFV
+191 LVGTVRRVEGRLRFV
-206 PDDCPAISM
+206 PDDCPAITM
-215 QMMRDCEGGAKDGD
+215 PLARDCEGGAKDGD

-236 QRGNRQEDHRVGVAM
+236 NRGNRQEDHRVGVAM

-266 LYAQDIRSRF
+266 LYAKDIRTRF

-284 KKLENAEVSEKDTE
+284 KKFEGAEISEKDCE

-318 IDDAISLTKTPEG
+318 IDDAVSLTRTSDG

-339 ADVSNYVKPGS
+339 ADVSNYVKPGT
-350 ELDNEAFN
+350 ELDNEAFS

-371 MLPKQLSN
+371 MLPKALSN
-379 GICSLNEGVLRL
+379 GICSLNENELRL
-391 AFSCLMHLDKDGNLI
+391 AFSCLMRLDKEGNLT

-427 ALLAGSADD
+427 ALLAGTADA
-436 ELKGKYH
+436 EIKAKYAD
-443 EVLSQLPAMKE
+443 VIDQLPAMKE

-477 LILDEDGHC
+477 LILDENGRC

-569 RGGPYEQ
+569 RGTPYEQ

-584 CMSKAVYEEKP
+584 CMSKALYEEKP

-623 IMTAQ
+623 IMTDM
-628 LKGMDKDTMVLRYSD
+628 LKGTEKETMILRYTD
-643 FAEKA
+643 FAERA

-654 REIIAMQ
+654 REVSAMQ

-683 EGRISGVTQ
+683 EGTISGVTQ

-712 TPSGTMLTEGIR
+712 TPSGTSLTEGVR
-724 LSDPVSG
+724 LTDPASG
-731 KNWSLGDTMMITI
+731 KTWSLGDKMMITN
-744 VRADVNL
+744 VRADVTL

-758 APASTK
+758 APAAKA

>member
-1 MTRFVQPRVKDG
+1 
-13 AVFLCYDRMSAA
+13 MS
-25 VWPLGR
+25 
-31 VGQLAHDWQRCG
+31 
-43 TLEAAAMEEQGEKNI
+43 
-58 MAMRDK
+58 MRDK

-73 CTVKDLKSKFG
+73 CTVKELKQKFG
-84 GDRGSD
+84 GERGAD
-90 RKVMEAVDQ
+90 RKVMEALDE
-99 LVHEAVICQ
+99 LVREAVVCQ

-155 RGAMPGDIVLV
+155 KGAMPGDEVLV
-166 EKFEHPRVEGSDEG
+166 EKFEHPRMEGSDEG
-180 EILAILEEKND
+180 TILAVLTEKND
-191 LVGTARRIEGRLKFV
+191 LVGTVRRVEGRLRFV
-206 PDDCPAISM
+206 PDDCPAITM
-215 QMMRDCEGGAKDGD
+215 PLARDCEGGAKDGD

-236 QRGNRQEDHRVGVAM
+236 NRGNRQEDHRVGVAM

-266 LYAQDIRSRF
+266 LYAKDIRTRF

-284 KKLENAEVSEKDTE
+284 KKFEGAEISEKDCE

-318 IDDAISLTKTPEG
+318 IDDAVSLTRTSDG

-339 ADVSNYVKPGS
+339 ADVSNYVKPGT
-350 ELDNEAFN
+350 ELDNEAFS

-371 MLPKQLSN
+371 MLPKALSN
-379 GICSLNEGVLRL
+379 GICSLNENELRL
-391 AFSCLMHLDKDGNLI
+391 AFSCLMRLDKDGNLT

-421 VYSEIN
+421 VYAEIN
-427 ALLAGSADD
+427 ALLAGTADA
-436 ELKGKYH
+436 EIKAKYAD
-443 EVLSQLPAMKE
+443 VIDQLPAMKE

-477 LILDEDGHC
+477 LILDENGRC

-494 GESEAMIEE
+494 GESESMIEE

-530 PNAEKLERLHT
+530 PNAEKLERLHA

-548 NDHFAKD
+548 NDHFAKE

-569 RGGPYEQ
+569 RGTPYEQ

-584 CMSKAVYEEKP
+584 CMSKALYEEKP

-623 IMTAQ
+623 IMTDL
-628 LKGMDKDTMVLRYSD
+628 LKGTEKETMILRYTD
-643 FAEKA
+643 FAERA

-654 REIIAMQ
+654 REVVAMQ

-683 EGRISGVTQ
+683 EGIISGVTQ
-692 RGLFIELDNGVEGF
+692 RGLFIELENGVEGF

-712 TPSGTMLTEGIR
+712 TPTGTKLTEGIR

-731 KNWSLGDTMMITI
+731 KNWNLGDSMMITI

-758 APASTK
+758 APEAKQ

>member
-1 MTRFVQPRVKDG
+1 
-13 AVFLCYDRMSAA
+13 MS
-25 VWPLGR
+25 
-31 VGQLAHDWQRCG
+31 
-43 TLEAAAMEEQGEKNI
+43 
-58 MAMRDK
+58 MRDK

-73 CTVKDLKSKFG
+73 CTVKELKQKFG
-84 GDRGSD
+84 GERGAD
-90 RKVMEAVDQ
+90 RKVMEALDE
-99 LVHEAVICQ
+99 LVREAVVCQ

-155 RGAMPGDIVLV
+155 KGAMPGDEVLV
-166 EKFEHPRVEGSDEG
+166 EKFEHPRMEGSDEG
-180 EILAILEEKND
+180 TILAVLTEKND
-191 LVGTARRIEGRLKFV
+191 LVGTVRRVEGRLRFV
-206 PDDCPAISM
+206 PDDCPAITM
-215 QMMRDCEGGAKDGD
+215 PLARDCEGGAKDGD

-236 QRGNRQEDHRVGVAM
+236 NRGNRQEDHRVGVAM

-266 LYAQDIRSRF
+266 LYAKDIRTRF
-276 PDKVREEA
+276 PDEVREEA
-284 KKLENAEVSEKDTE
+284 KKFEGAEISEKDCE

-318 IDDAISLTKTPEG
+318 IDDAVSLTRTSDG

-339 ADVSNYVKPGS
+339 ADVSNYVKPGT
-350 ELDNEAFN
+350 ELDNEAFS

-371 MLPKQLSN
+371 MLPKALSN
-379 GICSLNEGVLRL
+379 GICSLNENELRL
-391 AFSCLMHLDKDGNLI
+391 AFSCLMRLDKDGNLT

-421 VYSEIN
+421 VYAEIN
-427 ALLAGSADD
+427 ALLAGTADA
-436 ELKGKYH
+436 EIKAKYAD
-443 EVLSQLPAMKE
+443 VIDQLPAMKE

-477 LILDEDGHC
+477 LILDENGRC

-494 GESEAMIEE
+494 GESESMIEE

-530 PNAEKLERLHT
+530 PNAEKLERLHA

-548 NDHFAKD
+548 NDHFAKE

-569 RGGPYEQ
+569 RGTPYEQ

-584 CMSKAVYEEKP
+584 CMSKALYEEKP

-623 IMTAQ
+623 IMTDL
-628 LKGMDKDTMVLRYSD
+628 LKGTEKETMILRYTD
-643 FAEKA
+643 FAERA

-654 REIIAMQ
+654 REVVAMQ

-683 EGRISGVTQ
+683 EGTISGVTQ

-712 TPSGTMLTEGIR
+712 TPSGTSLTEGVR
-724 LSDPVSG
+724 LTDPASG
-731 KNWSLGDTMMITI
+731 KSWSLGDKMMITI

-758 APASTK
+758 APAAKN

>member
-1 MTRFVQPRVKDG
+1 
-13 AVFLCYDRMSAA
+13 MS
-25 VWPLGR
+25 
-31 VGQLAHDWQRCG
+31 
-43 TLEAAAMEEQGEKNI
+43 
-58 MAMRDK
+58 MRDK

-73 CTVKDLKSKFG
+73 CTVKELKQKFG
-84 GDRGSD
+84 GERGAD
-90 RKVMEAVDQ
+90 RKVMEALDE
-99 LVHEAVICQ
+99 LVREAVVCQ

-155 RGAMPGDIVLV
+155 KGAMPGDEVMV
-166 EKFEHPRVEGSDEG
+166 EKFEHPRMEGSDEG
-180 EILAILEEKND
+180 TILAVLTEKND
-191 LVGTARRIEGRLKFV
+191 LVGTVRRVEGRLRFV
-206 PDDCPAISM
+206 PDDCPAITM
-215 QMMRDCEGGAKDGD
+215 PLARDCEGGAKDGD

-236 QRGNRQEDHRVGVAM
+236 NRGNRQEDHRVGVAM

-266 LYAQDIRSRF
+266 LYAKDIRTRF

-284 KKLENAEVSEKDTE
+284 KKFEGAEISEKDCE

-318 IDDAISLTKTPEG
+318 IDDAVSLTRTSDG

-339 ADVSNYVKPGS
+339 ADVSNYVKPGT
-350 ELDNEAFN
+350 ELDNEAFS

-371 MLPKQLSN
+371 MLPKALSN
-379 GICSLNEGVLRL
+379 GICSLNENELRL
-391 AFSCLMHLDKDGNLI
+391 AFSCLMRLDKDGNLT

-421 VYSEIN
+421 VYAEIN
-427 ALLAGSADD
+427 ALLAGTADA
-436 ELKGKYH
+436 EIKAKYAD
-443 EVLSQLPAMKE
+443 VIDQLPAMKE

-477 LILDEDGHC
+477 LILDENGRC

-494 GESEAMIEE
+494 GESESMIEE

-530 PNAEKLERLHT
+530 PNAEKLERLHA

-548 NDHFAKD
+548 NDHFAKE

-569 RGGPYEQ
+569 RGTPYEQ

-584 CMSKAVYEEKP
+584 CMSKALYEEKP

-623 IMTAQ
+623 IMTDL
-628 LKGMDKDTMVLRYSD
+628 LKGTEKETMILRYTD
-643 FAEKA
+643 FAERA

-654 REIIAMQ
+654 REVVAMQ

-683 EGRISGVTQ
+683 EGTISGVTQ

-712 TPSGTMLTEGIR
+712 TPSGTSLTEGVR
-724 LSDPVSG
+724 LTDPVSG
-731 KNWSLGDTMMITI
+731 KSWSLGDKMMITI

-758 APASTK
+758 APAAKN

>member
-1 MTRFVQPRVKDG
+1 
-13 AVFLCYDRMSAA
+13 
-25 VWPLGR
+25 
-31 VGQLAHDWQRCG
+31 
-43 TLEAAAMEEQGEKNI
+43 
-58 MAMRDK
+58 MAIRDK
-64 IEHAIQNQP
+64 IEHAIQMQP
-73 CTVKDLKSKFG
+73 CTVKTLKARFG
-84 GDRGSD
+84 GDRAAD
-90 RKVMEAVDQ
+90 RKVMEALDE
-99 LVHEAVICQ
+99 LVRQAVVCQ

-121 DKALLCKVVKLGK
+121 EKALLCKVVKLGK

-144 TSDIF
+144 QSDVF

-155 RGAMPGDIVLV
+155 RGAMPGDQVLV
-166 EKFEHPRVEGSDEG
+166 EKFAHPRVEGSDEG
-180 EILAILEEKND
+180 EILAILTEHNN
-191 LVGTARRIEGRLKFV
+191 LVGTAKQIDGRLKFV

-215 QMMRDCEGGAKDGD
+215 QLMRGSEGGAKDGD

-236 QRGNRQEDHRVGVAM
+236 QRGTRQEDHRVGVTM
-251 RFGSSDEAKRCAKAL
+251 RFGSADEAKRCAKAL
-266 LYAQDIRSRF
+266 LYAQDIRGRF
-276 PDKVREEA
+276 PEEVREEA
-284 KKLENAEVSEKDTE
+284 KKLEDAVVSEADTK
-298 GRMDLRAL
+298 GRLDLRSL
-306 PIFTIDSAETKD
+306 PIFTIDSASTKD
-318 IDDAISLTKTPEG
+318 IDDAISLTRTPEG

-339 ADVSNYVKPGS
+339 ADVSHYVRPGT
-350 ELDNEAFN
+350 ETDNEAFR

-371 MLPKQLSN
+371 MLPKALSN
-379 GICSLNEGVLRL
+379 GICSLNEGELRL
-391 AFSCLMHLDKDGNLI
+391 AFSCLMRLDNNGELT

-411 KSIIRSRVKG
+411 KSVIRSRVKG

-427 ALLAGSADD
+427 ALLAGSTDP
-436 ELKGKYH
+436 ELQAKYA
-443 EVLSQLPAMKE
+443 EVSEQLPAMKE
-454 LYGHRARLRK
+454 LYGHRARLRR

-477 LILDEDGHC
+477 LILDEEGRC
-486 IDVKKRTS
+486 IDVQKRTS

-530 PNAEKLERLHT
+530 PNAEKLERLHA
-541 LLQACGI
+541 LLTACGI

-555 VPTPKELSAILEGV
+555 VPAPKELSAILEGV
-569 RGGPYEQ
+569 RGTAYEQ

-584 CMSKAVYEEKP
+584 CMSKAQYEAKP

-623 IMTAQ
+623 ILTDLLSGTDKETMT
-628 LKGMDKDTMVLRYSD
+628 LRYTD
-643 FAEKA
+643 FAEQA
-648 SKQSSE
+648 AKQSSE
-654 REIIAMQ
+654 REVIAMQ

-678 LGECY
+678 LGESY
-683 EGRISGVTQ
+683 EGSISGVTQ
-692 RGLFIELDNGVEGF
+692 RGLFVEMDNGVECF

-712 TPSGTMLTEGIR
+712 TAAGTLLTEGVR

-731 KNWSLGDTMMITI
+731 KNWNLGDRMMITI

-751 GKIDFEV
+751 GKVDFE
-758 APASTK
+758 PAQAKG

>member
-1 MTRFVQPRVKDG
+1 
-13 AVFLCYDRMSAA
+13 MS
-25 VWPLGR
+25 
-31 VGQLAHDWQRCG
+31 
-43 TLEAAAMEEQGEKNI
+43 
-58 MAMRDK
+58 MRDK

-73 CTVKDLKSKFG
+73 CTVKELKQKFG
-84 GDRGSD
+84 GERGAD
-90 RKVMEAVDQ
+90 RKVMEALDE
-99 LVHEAVICQ
+99 LVREAVVCQ

-155 RGAMPGDIVLV
+155 KGAMPGDDVLV

-180 EILAILEEKND
+180 AILAILTEKND
-191 LVGTARRIEGRLKFV
+191 LVGTVRRVEGRLRFV
-206 PDDCPAISM
+206 PDDCPAITM
-215 QMMRDCEGGAKDGD
+215 PLARDCEGGAKDGD

-236 QRGNRQEDHRVGVAM
+236 NRGNRQEDHRVGVAM

-266 LYAQDIRSRF
+266 LYAKDIRTRF
-276 PDKVREEA
+276 PDKVRDEA
-284 KKLENAEVSEKDTE
+284 KKFEGAEVSEKDCE

-318 IDDAISLTKTPEG
+318 IDDAISLTRTSDG

-339 ADVSNYVKPGS
+339 ADVSNYVKPGT
-350 ELDNEAFN
+350 ELDNEAFS

-371 MLPKQLSN
+371 MLPKALSN
-379 GICSLNEGVLRL
+379 GICSLNENELRL
-391 AFSCLMHLDKDGNLI
+391 AFSCLMRLDKEGNLT

-427 ALLAGSADD
+427 ALLAGTADA
-436 ELKGKYH
+436 EIKAKYAD
-443 EVLSQLPAMKE
+443 VIDQLPAMKE

-477 LILDEDGHC
+477 LILDENGRC

-494 GESEAMIEE
+494 GESESMIEE

-530 PNAEKLERLHT
+530 PNAEKLERLHA

-569 RGGPYEQ
+569 RGTPYEQ

-584 CMSKAVYEEKP
+584 CMSKALYEEKP

-610 SPIRRYPDLAIHR
+610 SPIRRYHDLAIHR
-623 IMTAQ
+623 IMTDM
-628 LKGMDKDTMVLRYSD
+628 LKGTEKETMILRYTD
-643 FAEKA
+643 FAERA

-654 REIIAMQ
+654 REVIAMQ

-683 EGRISGVTQ
+683 EGTISGVTQ

-712 TPSGTMLTEGIR
+712 TPSGTSLTEGVR
-724 LSDPVSG
+724 LTDPASG
-731 KNWSLGDTMMITI
+731 KTWSLGDKMMITI

-758 APASTK
+758 APAAKA

>member
-1 MTRFVQPRVKDG
+1 
-13 AVFLCYDRMSAA
+13 MS
-25 VWPLGR
+25 
-31 VGQLAHDWQRCG
+31 
-43 TLEAAAMEEQGEKNI
+43 
-58 MAMRDK
+58 MRDK

-73 CTVKDLKSKFG
+73 CTVKELKQKFG
-84 GDRGSD
+84 GERGAD
-90 RKVMEAVDQ
+90 RKVMEALDE
-99 LVHEAVICQ
+99 LVREAVVCQ

-155 RGAMPGDIVLV
+155 KGAMPGDDVLV

-180 EILAILEEKND
+180 AILAILTEKND
-191 LVGTARRIEGRLKFV
+191 LVGTVRRVEGRLRFV
-206 PDDCPAISM
+206 PDDCPAITM
-215 QMMRDCEGGAKDGD
+215 PLARDCEGGAKDGD

-236 QRGNRQEDHRVGVAM
+236 NRGNRQEDHRVGVAM

-266 LYAQDIRSRF
+266 LYAKDIRTRF
-276 PDKVREEA
+276 PDKVRDEA
-284 KKLENAEVSEKDTE
+284 KKFEGAEVSEKDCE

-318 IDDAISLTKTPEG
+318 IDDAISLTRTSDG

-339 ADVSNYVKPGS
+339 ADVSNYVKPGT
-350 ELDNEAFN
+350 ELDNEAFS

-371 MLPKQLSN
+371 MLPKALSN
-379 GICSLNEGVLRL
+379 GICSLNENELRL
-391 AFSCLMHLDKDGNLI
+391 AFSCLMRLDKEGNLT

-427 ALLAGSADD
+427 ALLAGTADA
-436 ELKGKYH
+436 EIKAKYAD
-443 EVLSQLPAMKE
+443 VIDQLPAMKE

-477 LILDEDGHC
+477 LILDENGRC

-494 GESEAMIEE
+494 GESESMIEE

-530 PNAEKLERLHT
+530 PNAEKLERLHA

-569 RGGPYEQ
+569 RGTPYEQ

-584 CMSKAVYEEKP
+584 CMSKALYEEKP

-623 IMTAQ
+623 IMTDM
-628 LKGMDKDTMVLRYSD
+628 LKGTEKETMILRYTD
-643 FAEKA
+643 FAERA

-654 REIIAMQ
+654 REVIAMQ

-683 EGRISGVTQ
+683 EGTISGVTQ

-712 TPSGTMLTEGIR
+712 APSGTSLTEGVR
-724 LSDPVSG
+724 LTDPASG
-731 KNWSLGDTMMITI
+731 KTWSLGDKMMITI

-758 APASTK
+758 APAAKA

>member
-1 MTRFVQPRVKDG
+1 
-13 AVFLCYDRMSAA
+13 
-25 VWPLGR
+25 
-31 VGQLAHDWQRCG
+31 
-43 TLEAAAMEEQGEKNI
+43 
-58 MAMRDK
+58 
-64 IEHAIQNQP
+64 
-73 CTVKDLKSKFG
+73 
-84 GDRGSD
+84 
-90 RKVMEAVDQ
+90 
-99 LVHEAVICQ
+99 
-108 RQGVF
+108 
-113 FTVRSGRA
+113 
-121 DKALLCKVVKLGK
+121 
-134 NFAFVMLEDG
+134 
-144 TSDIF
+144 
-149 IPGRFT
+149 
-155 RGAMPGDIVLV
+155 
-166 EKFEHPRVEGSDEG
+166 
-180 EILAILEEKND
+180 
-191 LVGTARRIEGRLKFV
+191 
-206 PDDCPAISM
+206 
-215 QMMRDCEGGAKDGD
+215 
-229 KVAVEIL
+229 
-236 QRGNRQEDHRVGVAM
+236 
-251 RFGSSDEAKRCAKAL
+251 
-266 LYAQDIRSRF
+266 
-276 PDKVREEA
+276 
-284 KKLENAEVSEKDTE
+284 
-298 GRMDLRAL
+298 
-306 PIFTIDSAETKD
+306 
-318 IDDAISLTKTPEG
+318 
-331 GFELGVHI
+331 
-339 ADVSNYVKPGS
+339 
-350 ELDNEAFN
+350 
-358 RATSVYYADQVVP
+358 
-371 MLPKQLSN
+371 
-379 GICSLNEGVLRL
+379 
-391 AFSCLMHLDKDGNLI
+391 
-406 DYRFV
+406 
-411 KSIIRSRVKG
+411 
-421 VYSEIN
+421 
-427 ALLAGSADD
+427 
-436 ELKGKYH
+436 
-443 EVLSQLPAMKE
+443 
-454 LYGHRARLRK
+454 
-464 ERGCMDIE
+464 MDIE

-731 KNWSLGDTMMITI
+731 RNWSLGDTMMITI
-744 VRADVNL
+744 VRSDVNL

-758 APASTK
+758 AQPTAK

>member
-1 MTRFVQPRVKDG
+1 
-13 AVFLCYDRMSAA
+13 MS
-25 VWPLGR
+25 
-31 VGQLAHDWQRCG
+31 
-43 TLEAAAMEEQGEKNI
+43 
-58 MAMRDK
+58 MRDK

-73 CTVKDLKSKFG
+73 CTVKELKQKFG
-84 GDRGSD
+84 GERGAD
-90 RKVMEAVDQ
+90 RKVMEALDE
-99 LVHEAVICQ
+99 LVREAVVCQ

-155 RGAMPGDIVLV
+155 KGAMPGDDVLV

-180 EILAILEEKND
+180 AILAILTEKND
-191 LVGTARRIEGRLKFV
+191 LVGTVRRVEGRLRFV
-206 PDDCPAISM
+206 PDDCPAITM
-215 QMMRDCEGGAKDGD
+215 PLARDCEGGAKDGD

-236 QRGNRQEDHRVGVAM
+236 NRGSRQEDHRVGVAM

-266 LYAQDIRSRF
+266 LYAKDIRTRF
-276 PDKVREEA
+276 PDKVRDEA
-284 KKLENAEVSEKDTE
+284 KRFEGAEVSEKDCE

-318 IDDAISLTKTPEG
+318 IDDAISLTRTSDG

-339 ADVSNYVKPGS
+339 ADVSNYVKPGT
-350 ELDNEAFN
+350 ELDNEAFS

-371 MLPKQLSN
+371 MLPKALSN
-379 GICSLNEGVLRL
+379 GICSLNENELRL
-391 AFSCLMHLDKDGNLI
+391 AFSCLMRLDKEGDLT

-427 ALLAGSADD
+427 ALLAGTADA
-436 ELKGKYH
+436 EIKAKYAD
-443 EVLSQLPAMKE
+443 VIDQLPAMKE

-477 LILDEDGHC
+477 LILDENGRC

-494 GESEAMIEE
+494 GESESMIEE

-530 PNAEKLERLHT
+530 PNAEKLERLHA

-569 RGGPYEQ
+569 RGTPYEQ
-576 IINTGMLR
+576 IVNTGMLR
-584 CMSKAVYEEKP
+584 CMSKALYEEKP

-623 IMTAQ
+623 IMTDL
-628 LKGMDKDTMVLRYSD
+628 LKGTEKETMILRYTD
-643 FAEKA
+643 FAERA

-654 REIIAMQ
+654 REVIAMQ

-683 EGRISGVTQ
+683 EGTVSGVTQ

-712 TPSGTMLTEGIR
+712 TPSGTSLTEGVR
-724 LSDPVSG
+724 LTDPASG
-731 KNWSLGDTMMITI
+731 KTWSLGDKMMITI

-758 APASTK
+758 APAAKA

>member
-1 MTRFVQPRVKDG
+1 
-13 AVFLCYDRMSAA
+13 MS
-25 VWPLGR
+25 
-31 VGQLAHDWQRCG
+31 
-43 TLEAAAMEEQGEKNI
+43 
-58 MAMRDK
+58 MRDK

-73 CTVKDLKSKFG
+73 CTVKELKQKFG
-84 GDRGSD
+84 GERGAD
-90 RKVMEAVDQ
+90 RKVMEALDE
-99 LVHEAVICQ
+99 LVREAVVCQ

-155 RGAMPGDIVLV
+155 KGAMPGDDVLV

-180 EILAILEEKND
+180 AILAILTEKND
-191 LVGTARRIEGRLKFV
+191 LVGTVRRVEGRLRFV
-206 PDDCPAISM
+206 PDDCPAITM
-215 QMMRDCEGGAKDGD
+215 PLARDCEGGAKDGD

-236 QRGNRQEDHRVGVAM
+236 NRGSRQEDHRVGVAM

-266 LYAQDIRSRF
+266 LYAKDIRTRF
-276 PDKVREEA
+276 PDKVRDEA
-284 KKLENAEVSEKDTE
+284 KKFEGAEVSEKDCE

-306 PIFTIDSAETKD
+306 PIFTVDSAETKD
-318 IDDAISLTKTPEG
+318 IDDAISLTRTSDG

-339 ADVSNYVKPGS
+339 ADVSNYVKPGT
-350 ELDNEAFN
+350 ELDNEAFS

-371 MLPKQLSN
+371 MLPKALSN
-379 GICSLNEGVLRL
+379 GICSLNENELRL
-391 AFSCLMHLDKDGNLI
+391 AFSCLMRLDKEGNLT

-427 ALLAGSADD
+427 ALLAGTADA
-436 ELKGKYH
+436 EIKAKYAD
-443 EVLSQLPAMKE
+443 VIDQLPAMKE

-477 LILDEDGHC
+477 LILDENGRC

-494 GESEAMIEE
+494 GESESMIEE

-569 RGGPYEQ
+569 RGTPYEQ

-584 CMSKAVYEEKP
+584 CMSKALYEEKP

-623 IMTAQ
+623 IMTDM
-628 LKGMDKDTMVLRYSD
+628 LKGTEKETMILRYTD
-643 FAEKA
+643 FAERA

-654 REIIAMQ
+654 REVIAMQ

-683 EGRISGVTQ
+683 EGTISGVTQ

-712 TPSGTMLTEGIR
+712 TPSGTSLTEGVR
-724 LSDPVSG
+724 LTDPASG
-731 KNWSLGDTMMITI
+731 KTWSLGDKMMITI

-758 APASTK
+758 APAAKA